1 MTNKKF
7 KKAAMA
13 LALTACVAAAPLTA
27 NAESSENAVDA
38 QVPAAVDHAGTD
50 TAADAPEA
58 EAPEKKSPPLVTI
71 SSETT
76 EAAAPVENQEGDRA
90 EGMLEDRETEDKKI
104 TTDVVYDERD
114 ITYNEDG
121 TPKTEDAS
129 GKVVQKEED
138 KTPEEP
144 GESETPKAPEEPGES
159 ETPKAPT
166 EISSDETITDIV
178 GDAGKEIGT
187 ATKKETTE
195 QETTITPTG
204 PDSEELVDSTVNED
218 GSVTNRYE
226 TSHTADKTT
235 TNTTT
240 GTVTADTKEIFVTD
254 GKGVDLKQELGKDY
268 QEKLKWDTVDGTSFN
283 GYTVGSMEE
292 DGDRQTYTLTK
303 HTEDTDLEMTGE
315 DIAKLIEA
323 DYTKTENEDGSYTL
337 TKTIKTAAGE
347 QTVYIKVTGNKASKI
362 VDTVLTVDVKKGEH
376 TETGEVKQD
385 EVKLPNATDSGLT
398 FKDKDG
404 NDIDVDLNELL
415 KNEKTE
421 TVNENG
427 DKVITVK
434 DGNKTYEIVYH
445 ETNEYTD
452 AQVKDIGAD
461 KLADLLNSN
470 PANGTF
476 TVKNGKV
483 CKVVNGEAC
492 EISYDDATKL
502 LKKVQISVTMTDAD
516 NQLSKD
522 NGTLEDAKLRAKKDA
537 LQKALAE
544 AIYACTGTTVDP
556 SSLSITDED
565 VSLPEGVDNVVANR
579 DKLKRTYIYT
589 ASDGKQYTFTYKF
602 AYDDT
607 RNNITGFG
615 DDVMKVGYFTGGIHV
630 KSEEDVEAADGKTDH
645 KRALIESGIFV
656 SGDATAETNG
666 AYTTITKDSPLYG
679 LGVDFKTAP
688 KNAVAGSIKSDDTG
702 RIIEYQ
708 TTDGKTIKL
717 SYESVE
723 VPDSNLPSYAPV
735 DGKTNIN
742 SKSFTRVTWEAW
754 DLGEIRNEEQA
765 DDQWTISSGKD
776 ESGGLTYTIV
786 DKKNNVT
793 YDDLIRVGSNRFT
806 KTVEKDG
813 VKTTYTITVEPGN
826 LGEDMT
832 LDKLAER
839 YGVDGTA
846 ITVKDGVA
854 SFTRDGKQYQV
865 GYGSQL
871 KIETV
876 LTTEGTVTTDADQA
890 ELLEKIQQMQ
900 KDLQDGEILDVGG
913 YQVTISTSKDEI
925 IEILHKVGETTDFTR
940 LTREELKAL
949 LEKEKAEADAAGKS
963 YTGDMDVSHPE
974 YSNKN
979 LYGKPDTGIFATK
992 KKEYLSYDGNY
1003 IQHLELN
1010 ATTKADLLKDADGN
1024 VSQTDCVLVDKKLE
1038 YSDDLDKLIDSQG
1051 TSVVNLQD
1059 KIGYDI
1065 PMDRYEYART
1075 SFSDG
1080 DKLNWNVRNNHP
1092 TASTYYKVTGTVAY
1106 NQYKPEDGKTKFTQ
1120 EEAEA
1125 LLKKLQEEGYADASI
1140 VAFYSTEHS
1149 HMQTDENATYR
1160 IYLNKS
1166 KLTSYGYLSYD
1177 SNTCTNA
1184 HNWNQPMYGLSN
1196 RVFNPDAYCGGYD
1209 LGLTGFRQ
1217 VDDKTFVAQGKKTI
1231 TVSRILPATTLT
1243 NNHLTITDSAQKAD
1257 TGSGVSGRYNY
1268 TTTVSGS
1275 RVNYSA
1281 LGTATHETWKEAA
1294 QQTTERTGEQ
1304 GDGTLS
1310 YTYRSTQDA
1319 SVDAESAHKEETVV
1333 RHGTADY
1340 EYTYT
1345 ASKDEVEITTDSR
1358 TETTTPE
1365 TPETPDTP
1373 VSPEDPTTPPV
1384 QDATPD
1390 APAETPVTPENP
1402 ADSPVQDATPDAAPA
1417 AAATATRLPQ
1427 TGVNWI
1433 AALAMSLSGLT
1444 LMAAGA
1450 FTSLFRK
1457 SKH

>member
-13 LALTACVAAAPLTA
+13 LALTACVAVTPLAA
-27 NAESSENAVDA
+27 NAETPENAVP
-38 QVPAAVDHAGTD
+38 V
-50 TAADAPEA
+50 ENKERSKA
-58 EAPEKKSPPLVTI
+58 ETPTQQA
-71 SSETT
+71 SESANT
-76 EAAAPVENQEGDRA
+76 APVENQEHENA
-90 EGMLEDRETEDKKI
+90 EGILEDRETEDKKI
-104 TTDVVYDERD
+104 TTDVEYTDREF
-114 ITYNEDG
+114 TYNEDG
-121 TPKTEDAS
+121 TVKSEESS
-129 GKVVQKEED
+129 GAIVQKEMD
-138 KTPEEP
+138 KSTEAASGETAGEGKDSEGSAETPEA
-144 GESETPKAPEEPGES
+144 GETTEEGKGIKAPDADISEPV
-159 ETPKAPT
+159 K
-166 EISSDETITDIV
+166 
-178 GDAGKEIGT
+178 DAEGKIIGT
-187 ATKKETTE
+187 ASKEERTE
-195 QETTITPTG
+195 QETTITPTS
-204 PDSEELVDSTVNED
+204 PDSEKLVDSTVNPD

-254 GKGVDLKQELGKDY
+254 GKEVDLKQELGEDY

-315 DIAKLIEA
+315 DLAKLLEA
-323 DYTKTENEDGSYTL
+323 DYTKTENDDGSYTL
-337 TKTIKTAAGE
+337 TKTIRTSAGE
-347 QTVYIKVTGNKASKI
+347 QTVYITVTGNKATRT
-362 VDTVLTVDVKKGEH
+362 VDTVLKVDVKKSEH
-376 TETGEVKQD
+376 SGTADVKQD
-385 EVKLPNATDSGLT
+385 DVTLPNKTDKTLT
-398 FKDKDG
+398 FTDKD
-404 NDIDVDLNELL
+404 NNTFSVDLDELL
-415 KNEKTE
+415 QKQDKTE
-421 TVNENG
+421 STNATG

-434 DGNKTYEIVYH
+434 DGSKTYEIIYH

-452 AQVKDIGAD
+452 AQVKDLSAD
-461 KLADLLNSN
+461 ELAGLLNSN
-470 PANGTF
+470 SANGEF
-476 TVKNGKV
+476 IVKDGKV

-492 EISYDDATKL
+492 EISYDDASQL

-522 NGTLEDAKLRAKKDA
+522 NGTLEDAELRAKKAA
-537 LQKALAE
+537 LQKALAD
-544 AIYACTGTTVDP
+544 AIEACTGTKVDP
-556 SSLSITDED
+556 ASLTLTDED
-565 VSLPEGVDNVVANR
+565 VSFPKENISANK
-579 DKLKRTYIYT
+579 DVLNRTYVYT
-589 ASDGKQYTFTYKF
+589 ASDGKKYTFTYNFVYNDKPSSVSG
-602 AYDDT
+602 AGYK
-607 RNNITGFG
+607 GA
-615 DDVMKVGYFTGGIHV
+615 GYFMDGIHV
-630 KSEEDVEAADGKTDH
+630 GTEEIVADADGKTDH
-645 KRALIESGIFV
+645 KSTLIESGVFV
-656 SGDATAETNG
+656 SGNATTDANG

-688 KNAVAGSIKSDDTG
+688 KNAVAGSIKYDDTG

-754 DLGEIRNEEQA
+754 DLGEIHNEEQA
-765 DDQWTISSGKD
+765 DDQWTLSSSKD
-776 ESGGLTYTIV
+776 ESGSLTYTIV

-793 YDDLIRVGSNRFT
+793 YDNLVRVGSNSYT
-806 KTVEKDG
+806 KTVTDENG
-813 VKTTYTITVEPGN
+813 VKTTYTVTVEPGS
-826 LGEDMT
+826 LSESRALT
-832 LDKLAER
+832 ELAER
-839 YGVDGTA
+839 YGVDAAA

-913 YQVTISTSKDEI
+913 YQVTFSTTKEEI

-949 LEKEKAEADAAGKS
+949 LEKEKSEADAAGKS

-1092 TASTYYKVTGTVAY
+1092 TASTYYKVSGTVAY
-1106 NQYKPEDGKTKFTQ
+1106 NQYKLEDSTSELTKEQ
-1120 EEAEA
+1120 AEA
-1125 LLKKLQEEGYADASI
+1125 LLKKLQAEGYADASI
-1140 VAFYSTEHS
+1140 VTFYTTEHE
-1149 HMQTDENATYR
+1149 HQQTSANASYR

-1166 KLTSYGYLSYD
+1166 ELVSYGYLSYD
-1177 SNTCTNA
+1177 SNTCVNA
-1184 HNWNQPMYGLSN
+1184 HNWNQEMYGLKN
-1196 RVFNPDAYCGGYD
+1196 KVFNPDAYCGGYD

-1217 VDDKTFVAQGKKTI
+1217 VEDGTFVAQGKKTI

-1373 VSPEDPTTPPV
+1373 VSPEGPTTPPV

-1390 APAETPVTPENP
+1390 DAETPVTPENP
-1402 ADSPVQDATPDAAPA
+1402 ANPSVQDATPDTVAA
-1417 AAATATRLPQ
+1417 LPK
-1427 TGVNWI
+1427 TGVNWFT
-1433 AALAMSLSGLT
+1433 ALAMALSGMALT
-1444 LMAAGA
+1444 VAGA
-1450 FTSLFRK
+1450 FTSLFAK

>member
-27 NAESSENAVDA
+27 NAESPENAVDA

-76 EAAAPVENQEGDRA
+76 EAAAPVENQEGDQA
-90 EGMLEDRETEDKKI
+90 EGMLEDRETEDKKS

-144 GESETPKAPEEPGES
+144 GESETPKAP
-159 ETPKAPT
+159 T
-166 EISSDETITDIV
+166 EISSDDTTTSIV
-178 GDAGKEIGT
+178 DDSGKEIGT

-204 PDSEELVDSTVNED
+204 PDSEKLVDSTVNPD

-226 TSHTADKTT
+226 TSHTAEKTT
-235 TNTTT
+235 TNKTT
-240 GTVTADTKEIFVTD
+240 GEATADTKETTTTE
-254 GKGVDLKQELGKDY
+254 GSEVDLVKELGDDY
-268 QEKLKWDTVDGTSFN
+268 QDALKWGTEIGKDIN
-283 GYTVGSMEE
+283 GYKVSDVAVLEN
-292 DGDRQTYTLTK
+292 DKTYTLKK
-303 HTEDTDLEMTGE
+303 HTEDDNLELTGE

-398 FKDKDG
+398 FKDKNG

-415 KNEKTE
+415 KKEKTE

-452 AQVKDIGAD
+452 AQVKDMGAD
-461 KLADLLNSN
+461 NLADLLNSN

-483 CKVVNGEAC
+483 CKVVNGEVC
-492 EISYDDATKL
+492 EISYNDATKL

-556 SSLSITDED
+556 SSLPITDED

-579 DKLKRTYIYT
+579 DKLKRTYTYT

-615 DDVMKVGYFTGGIHV
+615 DDVMKAGYFTGGIHV
-630 KSEEDVEAADGKTDH
+630 KPEEDVEAADGKTDH
-645 KRALIESGIFV
+645 KRTLIESGIFV
-656 SGDATAETNG
+656 SGDATAETSG

-688 KNAVAGSIKSDDTG
+688 HNAVTGSIKYDDAG

-708 TTDGKTIKL
+708 TTNGKTIKL

-793 YDDLIRVGSNRFT
+793 YDDLIRVGSNSYT
-806 KTVEKDG
+806 KTVTDENG
-813 VKTTYTITVEPGN
+813 VKTTYTVTVEPGS
-826 LGEDMT
+826 LSESRALT
-832 LDKLAER
+832 ELAER
-839 YGVDGTA
+839 YGVDAAA

-1092 TASTYYKVTGTVAY
+1092 TASTYYKVSGTVAY
-1106 NQYKPEDGKTKFTQ
+1106 NQYKPADGTSDLTKEQ
-1120 EEAEA
+1120 AEA
-1125 LLKKLQEEGYADASI
+1125 LLKQLQAEGYADASI
-1140 VAFYSTEHS
+1140 VTFYTTEHEHS
-1149 HMQTDENATYR
+1149 QTEKNASYR

-1166 KLTSYGYLSYD
+1166 ELISYGYLSYD
-1177 SNTCTNA
+1177 SNTCVNA
-1184 HNWNQPMYGLSN
+1184 HNWNQEMYGLSN
-1196 RVFNPDAYCGGYD
+1196 KYFNSDAYCGGYD

-1243 NNHLTITDSAQKAD
+1243 NNHLTITDSAQKAA

-1304 GDGTLS
+1304 VDGTLD
-1310 YTYRSTQDA
+1310 YTYRTEQDA
-1319 SVDAESAHKEETVV
+1319 TVDADSAHMEETVQ
-1333 RHGTADY
+1333 RHGEVTY

-1345 ASKDEVEITTDSR
+1345 SSREEVDIKTDER
-1358 TETTTPE
+1358 TETITPD
-1365 TPETPDTP
+1365 TPDTP
-1373 VSPEDPTTPPV
+1373 VTPEDPTNPPV

-1402 ADSPVQDATPDAAPA
+1402 ANPPVQDAAPDAPA
-1417 AAATATRLPQ
+1417 STVSTLPK

-1433 AALAMSLSGLT
+1433 AALAMGLSGLT

-1457 SKH
+1457 SRH

>member
-13 LALTACVAAAPLTA
+13 LALTACVAATPLAA
-27 NAESSENAVDA
+27 NAETPENAVP
-38 QVPAAVDHAGTD
+38 VENKERS
-50 TAADAPEA
+50 EA
-58 EAPEKKSPPLVTI
+58 ETPAQQA
-71 SSETT
+71 SESANT
-76 EAAAPVENQEGDRA
+76 APVENQEHKNA
-90 EGMLEDRETEDKKI
+90 EGILEDRETEDKKI
-104 TTDVVYDERD
+104 TTDVEYTDREF
-114 ITYNEDG
+114 TYNEDG
-121 TPKTEDAS
+121 TVKSEESS
-129 GKVVQKEED
+129 GPIVQKEMDKSTEAASGETAGEGKD
-138 KTPEEP
+138 SEGFAKTPEAGETTEEGKGIEAPDADISEP
-144 GESETPKAPEEPGES
+144 VK
-159 ETPKAPT
+159 
-166 EISSDETITDIV
+166 
-178 GDAGKEIGT
+178 DAEGKIIGT
-187 ATKKETTE
+187 ASKEERTE
-195 QETTITPTG
+195 QETTITPTS
-204 PDSEELVDSTVNED
+204 PDSEKLVDSTVNPD

-254 GKGVDLKQELGKDY
+254 GKEVDLKQELGKDY

-303 HTEDTDLEMTGE
+303 HTKDTDLEMTGE
-315 DIAKLIEA
+315 DLAKLLEA
-323 DYTKTENEDGSYTL
+323 DYTKTENDDGSYTL
-337 TKTIKTAAGE
+337 TKSIRTSAGE
-347 QTVYIKVTGNKASKI
+347 QTVYITVTGNKATRT
-362 VDTVLTVDVKKGEH
+362 VDTTLKVDVKKSEH
-376 TETGEVKQD
+376 SGTADVKQD
-385 EVKLPNATDSGLT
+385 DVTLPNKTDKTLT
-398 FKDKDG
+398 FTDK
-404 NDIDVDLNELL
+404 NSNTFNVDLDELL
-415 KNEKTE
+415 QKPDKTE
-421 TVNENG
+421 STNAAG

-434 DGNKTYEIVYH
+434 DGSKTYEIIYH

-452 AQVKDIGAD
+452 AQVKDLSAD
-461 KLADLLNSN
+461 ELAGLLNSN
-470 PANGTF
+470 SANGEF
-476 TVKNGKV
+476 IVKDGKV

-492 EISYDDATKL
+492 EISYDDATQL

-522 NGTLEDAKLRAKKDA
+522 NGTLEDAELRAKKAA
-537 LQKALAE
+537 LQKALAD
-544 AIYACTGTTVDP
+544 AIEACTGTKVDP
-556 SSLSITDED
+556 SSLNITDED
-565 VSLPEGVDNVVANR
+565 VSLPEGVENVFKNK
-579 DKLKRTYIYT
+579 DMLKRTYIYT
-589 ASDGKQYTFTYKF
+589 ASDGKQYTFTYNFVYNDKPSSVSG
-602 AYDDT
+602 AGYK
-607 RNNITGFG
+607 GA
-615 DDVMKVGYFTGGIHV
+615 GYFMDGIHV
-630 KSEEDVEAADGKTDH
+630 GTEEIVADADGKTDH
-645 KRALIESGIFV
+645 KSTLIESGVFV
-656 SGDATAETNG
+656 SGNATTDANG

-688 KNAVAGSIKSDDTG
+688 KNAVAGSIKYDDTG

-793 YDDLIRVGSNRFT
+793 YDDLIRVGSNSYT
-806 KTVEKDG
+806 KTVTDENG
-813 VKTTYTITVEPGN
+813 VKTTYTVTVEPGS
-826 LGEDMT
+826 LSESRALT
-832 LDKLAER
+832 ELAER
-839 YGVDGTA
+839 YGVDAAA

-949 LEKEKAEADAAGKS
+949 LEKEKSEADAAGKS

-1092 TASTYYKVTGTVAY
+1092 TASTYYKVSGTVAY
-1106 NQYKPEDGKTKFTQ
+1106 NQYKLEDSTSELTKEQ
-1120 EEAEA
+1120 AEA
-1125 LLKKLQEEGYADASI
+1125 LLKKLQAEGYADASI
-1140 VAFYSTEHS
+1140 VTFYTTEHE
-1149 HMQTDENATYR
+1149 HQQTERNASYR

-1166 KLTSYGYLSYD
+1166 ELISYGYLSYD

-1184 HNWNQPMYGLSN
+1184 HNWNQAMYGLSN
-1196 RVFNPDAYCGGYD
+1196 KYFNPDAYCGGYD

-1217 VDDKTFVAQGKKTI
+1217 VEDGTFVAQGKKTI

-1373 VSPEDPTTPPV
+1373 VSPEGPTTPPV

-1390 APAETPVTPENP
+1390 DAETPVTPGNP
-1402 ADSPVQDATPDAAPA
+1402 ANPSVQDATPDTVAA
-1417 AAATATRLPQ
+1417 LPK
-1427 TGVNWI
+1427 TGVNWFT
-1433 AALAMSLSGLT
+1433 ALAMALSGMALT
-1444 LMAAGA
+1444 VAGA
-1450 FTSLFRK
+1450 FTSLFAK

>member
-1 MTNKKF
+1 MMNKKF

-13 LALTACVAAAPLTA
+13 LALTACVAATPLAA
-27 NAESSENAVDA
+27 NAETPENAVP
-38 QVPAAVDHAGTD
+38 VENKERS
-50 TAADAPEA
+50 EA
-58 EAPEKKSPPLVTI
+58 ETPAQQA
-71 SSETT
+71 SESANT
-76 EAAAPVENQEGDRA
+76 APVENQEHENA
-90 EGMLEDRETEDKKI
+90 EGILEDRETEDKKI
-104 TTDVVYDERD
+104 TTDVEYTDREF
-114 ITYNEDG
+114 TYNEDG
-121 TPKTEDAS
+121 TVKSEESS
-129 GKVVQKEED
+129 GDIVQKEMD
-138 KTPEEP
+138 KSTEAASGETAGEGKDSEGSAETPEAGETTEEGKGIEAPDADISEP
-144 GESETPKAPEEPGES
+144 VK
-159 ETPKAPT
+159 
-166 EISSDETITDIV
+166 
-178 GDAGKEIGT
+178 DAEGKIIGT
-187 ATKKETTE
+187 ASKEERTE
-195 QETTITPTG
+195 QETTITPTS
-204 PDSEELVDSTVNED
+204 PDSEKLVDSTVNPD

-292 DGDRQTYTLTK
+292 AGDRQTYTLTK

-315 DIAKLIEA
+315 DLAKLLEA
-323 DYTKTENEDGSYTL
+323 DYTKTENDDGSYTL
-337 TKTIKTAAGE
+337 TKSIRTSAGE
-347 QTVYIKVTGNKASKI
+347 QTVYITVTGNKATRT
-362 VDTVLTVDVKKGEH
+362 VDTTLKVDVKKSEH
-376 TETGEVKQD
+376 TGSAEVKQD
-385 EVKLPNATDSGLT
+385 DVMLPNKTDKTLAFTDKNSNT
-398 FKDKDG
+398 FH
-404 NDIDVDLNELL
+404 VDLDELL
-415 KNEKTE
+415 QKPDKTE
-421 TVNENG
+421 STNAAG

-434 DGNKTYEIVYH
+434 DGSKTYEIIYH

-452 AQVKDIGAD
+452 AQVKDLSAD
-461 KLADLLNSN
+461 ELAGLLNSN
-470 PANGTF
+470 SANGEF
-476 TVKNGKV
+476 IAKDGKV

-492 EISYDDATKL
+492 EISYNDATKL

-556 SSLSITDED
+556 SSLPITDED
-565 VSLPEGVDNVVANR
+565 VSLPEGVDNVSANK
-579 DKLKRTYIYT
+579 DKLKRTYTYT

-656 SGDATAETNG
+656 SGNATTDANG

-688 KNAVAGSIKSDDTG
+688 KNAVAGSIKYDDTG

-754 DLGEIRNEEQA
+754 DLGEIRNKEQA

-793 YDDLIRVGSNRFT
+793 YDDLIRVGSNSYT
-806 KTVEKDG
+806 KTVTDENG
-813 VKTTYTITVEPGN
+813 VKTTYTVTVEPGS
-826 LGEDMT
+826 LSESRALT
-832 LDKLAER
+832 ELAER
-839 YGVDGTA
+839 YGVDAAA

-1092 TASTYYKVTGTVAY
+1092 TASTYYKVSGTVAY
-1106 NQYKPEDGKTKFTQ
+1106 NQYKPADGTSDLTKEQ
-1120 EEAEA
+1120 AEA
-1125 LLKKLQEEGYADASI
+1125 LLKQLQAEGYADASI
-1140 VAFYSTEHS
+1140 VTFYTTEHE
-1149 HMQTDENATYR
+1149 HQQTERNASYR

-1166 KLTSYGYLSYD
+1166 ELISYGYLSYD

-1184 HNWNQPMYGLSN
+1184 HNWNQAMYGLSN
-1196 RVFNPDAYCGGYD
+1196 KYFNPDAYCGGYD

-1217 VDDKTFVAQGKKTI
+1217 VEDGTFVAQGKKTI

-1358 TETTTPE
+1358 TEATTPE
-1365 TPETPDTP
+1365 TPDTPDTP

-1390 APAETPVTPENP
+1390 DAETPVNPENP
-1402 ADSPVQDATPDAAPA
+1402 SNPPVQDATPDSTVAA
-1417 AAATATRLPQ
+1417 LPK
-1427 TGVNWI
+1427 TGVNWFT
-1433 AALAMSLSGLT
+1433 ALAMALSGMA

-1450 FTSLFRK
+1450 FTSLFAK

>member
-13 LALTACVAAAPLTA
+13 LALTACVAATPLAA
-27 NAESSENAVDA
+27 NAETPENAVP
-38 QVPAAVDHAGTD
+38 VENKERS
-50 TAADAPEA
+50 EA
-58 EAPEKKSPPLVTI
+58 ETPAQQA
-71 SSETT
+71 SESANT
-76 EAAAPVENQEGDRA
+76 APVENQEHENA
-90 EGMLEDRETEDKKI
+90 EGILEDRETEDKKI
-104 TTDVVYDERD
+104 TTDVEYTDREF
-114 ITYNEDG
+114 TYNEDG
-121 TPKTEDAS
+121 TVKSEESS
-129 GKVVQKEED
+129 GDIVQKEMD
-138 KTPEEP
+138 KSTEAASGETAGEGKDSEGSAETPEAGETTEEGKGIEAPDADISEP
-144 GESETPKAPEEPGES
+144 VK
-159 ETPKAPT
+159 
-166 EISSDETITDIV
+166 
-178 GDAGKEIGT
+178 DAEGKIIGT
-187 ATKKETTE
+187 ASKEERTE
-195 QETTITPTG
+195 QETTITPTS
-204 PDSEELVDSTVNED
+204 PDSEKLVDSTVNPD

-254 GKGVDLKQELGKDY
+254 GKGVDLKQELGEDY

-292 DGDRQTYTLTK
+292 AGDRQTYTLTK

-315 DIAKLIEA
+315 DLAKLLEA
-323 DYTKTENEDGSYTL
+323 DYTKTENDDGSYTL
-337 TKTIKTAAGE
+337 TKSIRTSAGE
-347 QTVYIKVTGNKASKI
+347 QTVYITVTGNKATRT
-362 VDTVLTVDVKKGEH
+362 VDTTLKVDVKKSEH
-376 TETGEVKQD
+376 TGSAEVKQD
-385 EVKLPNATDSGLT
+385 DVMLPNKTDKTLAFTDKNSNT
-398 FKDKDG
+398 FH
-404 NDIDVDLNELL
+404 VDLDELL
-415 KNEKTE
+415 QKPDKTE
-421 TVNENG
+421 STNAAG

-434 DGNKTYEIVYH
+434 DGSKTYEIIYH

-452 AQVKDIGAD
+452 AQVKDLSAD
-461 KLADLLNSN
+461 ELAGLLNSN
-470 PANGTF
+470 SANGKF
-476 TVKNGKV
+476 IVKDGKV
-483 CKVVNGEAC
+483 CKVVNDEAC
-492 EISYDDATKL
+492 EISYNDATKL

-556 SSLSITDED
+556 SSLPITDED

-688 KNAVAGSIKSDDTG
+688 KNAVAGSIKYDDTG

-793 YDDLIRVGSNRFT
+793 YDDLIRVGSNSYT
-806 KTVEKDG
+806 KTVTDENG
-813 VKTTYTITVEPGN
+813 VKTTYTVTVEPGS
-826 LGEDMT
+826 LSESRALT
-832 LDKLAER
+832 ELAER
-839 YGVDGTA
+839 YGVDAAA

-1092 TASTYYKVTGTVAY
+1092 TASTYYKVSGTVAY
-1106 NQYKPEDGKTKFTQ
+1106 NQYKPADGTSDLTKEQ
-1120 EEAEA
+1120 AEA
-1125 LLKKLQEEGYADASI
+1125 LLKQLQAEGYADASI
-1140 VAFYSTEHS
+1140 VTFYTTEHE
-1149 HMQTDENATYR
+1149 HQQTERNASYR

-1166 KLTSYGYLSYD
+1166 ELISYGYLSYD

-1184 HNWNQPMYGLSN
+1184 HNWNQAMYGLSN
-1196 RVFNPDAYCGGYD
+1196 KYFNPDAYCGGYD

-1217 VDDKTFVAQGKKTI
+1217 VEDGTFVAQGKKTI

-1365 TPETPDTP
+1365 TPDTPDTPVSP

-1390 APAETPVTPENP
+1390 DAETPVNPENP
-1402 ADSPVQDATPDAAPA
+1402 SNPPVQDATPDSTVAA
-1417 AAATATRLPQ
+1417 LPK
-1427 TGVNWI
+1427 TGVNWFT
-1433 AALAMSLSGLT
+1433 ALAMALSGMALT
-1444 LMAAGA
+1444 VAGA
-1450 FTSLFRK
+1450 FTSLFAK

>member
-27 NAESSENAVDA
+27 NAESPENAVDA

-76 EAAAPVENQEGDRA
+76 EAAAPVENQEGDQA
-90 EGMLEDRETEDKKI
+90 EGMLEDRETEDKKS

-144 GESETPKAPEEPGES
+144 GESETPKAP
-159 ETPKAPT
+159 T
-166 EISSDETITDIV
+166 EISSDDTTTSIV
-178 GDAGKEIGT
+178 DDSGKEIGT

-204 PDSEELVDSTVNED
+204 PDSEKLVDSTVNPD

-226 TSHTADKTT
+226 TSHTAEKTT
-235 TNTTT
+235 TNKTT
-240 GTVTADTKEIFVTD
+240 GEATADTKETTTTE
-254 GKGVDLKQELGKDY
+254 GSEVDLVKELGDDY
-268 QEKLKWDTVDGTSFN
+268 QDALKWGTEIGKDIN
-283 GYTVGSMEE
+283 GYKVSDVAVLEN
-292 DGDRQTYTLTK
+292 DKTYTLKK
-303 HTEDTDLEMTGE
+303 HTEDDNLELTGE

-398 FKDKDG
+398 FKDKNG

-415 KNEKTE
+415 KKEKTE

-452 AQVKDIGAD
+452 AQVKDMGAD
-461 KLADLLNSN
+461 NLADLLNSN

-483 CKVVNGEAC
+483 CKVVNGEVC
-492 EISYDDATKL
+492 EISYNDATKL

-556 SSLSITDED
+556 SSLPITDED

-579 DKLKRTYIYT
+579 DKLKRTYTYT

-615 DDVMKVGYFTGGIHV
+615 DDVKQVGYFTGGIHV
-630 KSEEDVEAADGKTDH
+630 KPEEDVEAADGKTDH
-645 KRALIESGIFV
+645 KRTLIESGIFV
-656 SGDATAETNG
+656 SGDATAETSG

-688 KNAVAGSIKSDDTG
+688 HNAVTGSIKYDDAG

-793 YDDLIRVGSNRFT
+793 YDDLIRVGSNSYT
-806 KTVEKDG
+806 KTVTDENG

-826 LGEDMT
+826 LDEDMT
-832 LDKLAER
+832 LAKLAER
-839 YGVDGTA
+839 YDVDGTA

-854 SFTRDGKQYQV
+854 SFTKDGKQYQV

-1092 TASTYYKVTGTVAY
+1092 TASTYYKVSGTVAY
-1106 NQYKPEDGKTKFTQ
+1106 NQYKPADGTSDLTKEQ
-1120 EEAEA
+1120 AEA
-1125 LLKKLQEEGYADASI
+1125 LLKQLQAEGYADASI
-1140 VAFYSTEHS
+1140 VTFYTTEHEHS
-1149 HMQTDENATYR
+1149 QTEKNASYR

-1166 KLTSYGYLSYD
+1166 ELISYGYLSYD
-1177 SNTCTNA
+1177 SNTCVNA
-1184 HNWNQPMYGLSN
+1184 HNWNQEMYGLSN
-1196 RVFNPDAYCGGYD
+1196 KYFNSDAYCGGYD

-1257 TGSGVSGRYNY
+1257 TSSGVSGRYNY

-1365 TPETPDTP
+1365 TPDTPDTP
-1373 VSPEDPTTPPV
+1373 VSPVSPVSPEGPTTPPV

-1390 APAETPVTPENP
+1390 EAETPVNPENP
-1402 ADSPVQDATPDAAPA
+1402 ANPSVQDATPDSTVAA
-1417 AAATATRLPQ
+1417 LPK

-1433 AALAMSLSGLT
+1433 AALAMGLSGLT

-1457 SKH
+1457 SRH

>member
-13 LALTACVAAAPLTA
+13 LALTACVAATPLAA
-27 NAESSENAVDA
+27 NAETPENAVP
-38 QVPAAVDHAGTD
+38 VENKERS
-50 TAADAPEA
+50 EA
-58 EAPEKKSPPLVTI
+58 ETPAQQA
-71 SSETT
+71 SESANT
-76 EAAAPVENQEGDRA
+76 APVENQEHENA
-90 EGMLEDRETEDKKI
+90 EGILEDRETEDKKI
-104 TTDVVYDERD
+104 TTDVEYTDREF
-114 ITYNEDG
+114 TYNEDG
-121 TPKTEDAS
+121 TVKSEESS
-129 GKVVQKEED
+129 GDIVQKEMD
-138 KTPEEP
+138 KSTEAASGETAGEGKDSEGSAETPEAGETTEEGKGIEAPDADISEP
-144 GESETPKAPEEPGES
+144 VK
-159 ETPKAPT
+159 
-166 EISSDETITDIV
+166 
-178 GDAGKEIGT
+178 DAEGKIIGT
-187 ATKKETTE
+187 ASKEERTE
-195 QETTITPTG
+195 QETTITPTS
-204 PDSEELVDSTVNED
+204 PDSEKLVDSTVNPD

-292 DGDRQTYTLTK
+292 AGDRQTYTLTK

-315 DIAKLIEA
+315 DLAKLLEA
-323 DYTKTENEDGSYTL
+323 DYTKTENDDGSYTL
-337 TKTIKTAAGE
+337 TKSIRTSAGE
-347 QTVYIKVTGNKASKI
+347 QTVYITVTGNKATRT
-362 VDTVLTVDVKKGEH
+362 VDTTLKVDVKKSEH
-376 TETGEVKQD
+376 TGSAEVKQD
-385 EVKLPNATDSGLT
+385 DVMLPNKTDKTLAFTDKNSNT
-398 FKDKDG
+398 FH
-404 NDIDVDLNELL
+404 VDLDELL
-415 KNEKTE
+415 QKPDKTE
-421 TVNENG
+421 STNAAG

-434 DGNKTYEIVYH
+434 DGSKTYEIIYH

-452 AQVKDIGAD
+452 AQVKDLSAD
-461 KLADLLNSN
+461 ELAGLLNSN
-470 PANGTF
+470 SANGEF
-476 TVKNGKV
+476 IAKDGKV
-483 CKVVNGEAC
+483 CKVVNGETC
-492 EISYDDATKL
+492 EISYNDATKL

-556 SSLSITDED
+556 SSLPITDED
-565 VSLPEGVDNVVANR
+565 VSLPEGVDNVSANK
-579 DKLKRTYIYT
+579 DKLKRTYTYT

-656 SGDATAETNG
+656 SGDATTDANG

-688 KNAVAGSIKSDDTG
+688 KNAVAGSIKYDDTG

-708 TTDGKTIKL
+708 TTNGKTIKL

-754 DLGEIRNEEQA
+754 DLGEIHNEEQA
-765 DDQWTISSGKD
+765 DDQWTLSSDKD
-776 ESGGLTYTIV
+776 ESGSLTYTIV

-793 YDDLIRVGSNRFT
+793 YDDLVRVGSNSYT
-806 KTVEKDG
+806 KTVTDENG

-826 LGEDMT
+826 LGEDMA
-832 LDKLAER
+832 LAKLAER
-839 YGVDGTA
+839 YGVDRTA

-854 SFTRDGKQYQV
+854 SFTKDGKQYQV

-1092 TASTYYKVTGTVAY
+1092 TASTYYKVSGTVAY
-1106 NQYKPEDGKTKFTQ
+1106 NQYKPADGTSDLTKEQ
-1120 EEAEA
+1120 AEA
-1125 LLKKLQEEGYADASI
+1125 LLKQLQAEGYADASI
-1140 VAFYSTEHS
+1140 VTFYTTEHE
-1149 HMQTDENATYR
+1149 HQQTERNASYR

-1166 KLTSYGYLSYD
+1166 ELISYGYLSYD

-1184 HNWNQPMYGLSN
+1184 HNWNQAMYGLSN
-1196 RVFNPDAYCGGYD
+1196 KYFNPDAYCGGYD

-1217 VDDKTFVAQGKKTI
+1217 VEDGTFVAQGKKTI

-1319 SVDAESAHKEETVV
+1319 SVDAESAHKEETIV

-1365 TPETPDTP
+1365 TPDTPDTPDTP

-1390 APAETPVTPENP
+1390 DAETPVNPENP
-1402 ADSPVQDATPDAAPA
+1402 ANPPVQDATPDSTVAA
-1417 AAATATRLPQ
+1417 LPK
-1427 TGVNWI
+1427 TGVNWFT
-1433 AALAMSLSGLT
+1433 ALAMALSGMALT
-1444 LMAAGA
+1444 VAGA
-1450 FTSLFRK
+1450 FTSLFAK

>member
-13 LALTACVAAAPLTA
+13 LALTACVAVTPLAA
-27 NAESSENAVDA
+27 NAETPENAVP
-38 QVPAAVDHAGTD
+38 VENKERS
-50 TAADAPEA
+50 EA
-58 EAPEKKSPPLVTI
+58 ETPTQQA
-71 SSETT
+71 SESANT
-76 EAAAPVENQEGDRA
+76 APVENQEHENA
-90 EGMLEDRETEDKKI
+90 EGILEDRETEDKKI
-104 TTDVVYDERD
+104 TTDVEYTDREF
-114 ITYNEDG
+114 TYNEDG
-121 TPKTEDAS
+121 TVKSEESS
-129 GKVVQKEED
+129 GHIVQKEMD
-138 KTPEEP
+138 KSTEAASGETAGEGKDSEGSAETPEAGETTEEGKGIEAPDADISEP
-144 GESETPKAPEEPGES
+144 VK
-159 ETPKAPT
+159 
-166 EISSDETITDIV
+166 
-178 GDAGKEIGT
+178 DAEGKIIGT
-187 ATKKETTE
+187 ASKEERTE
-195 QETTITPTG
+195 QETTITPTS
-204 PDSEELVDSTVNED
+204 PDSEKLVDSTVNPD

-254 GKGVDLKQELGKDY
+254 GKEVDLKQELGKDY

-315 DIAKLIEA
+315 DLAKLLEA
-323 DYTKTENEDGSYTL
+323 DYTKTENDDGSYTL
-337 TKTIKTAAGE
+337 TKTIRTSAGE
-347 QTVYIKVTGNKASKI
+347 QTVYITVTGNKATRT
-362 VDTVLTVDVKKGEH
+362 VDTVLNVDVKKGEH
-376 TETGEVKQD
+376 SGTADVKQD
-385 EVKLPNATDSGLT
+385 DVTLPNKTDKTLT
-398 FKDKDG
+398 FTDK
-404 NDIDVDLNELL
+404 NSNIFNVDLDELL
-415 KNEKTE
+415 QKPDKTE
-421 TVNENG
+421 STNAAG

-434 DGNKTYEIVYH
+434 DGSKTYEIIYH

-452 AQVKDIGAD
+452 AQVKDLSAD
-461 KLADLLNSN
+461 ELAGLLNSN
-470 PANGTF
+470 SANGKF
-476 TVKNGKV
+476 IVKDGKV
-483 CKVVNGEAC
+483 CKVVNDEAC
-492 EISYDDATKL
+492 EISYNDATKL

-556 SSLSITDED
+556 SSLPITDED
-565 VSLPEGVDNVVANR
+565 VSLPEGVDNVSANAA
-579 DKLKRTYIYT
+579 KLKRTYTYT
-589 ASDGKQYTFTYKF
+589 ASDGKQYTFTYRF

-607 RNNITGFG
+607 RNHITGFG
-615 DDVMKVGYFTGGIHV
+615 DDVKKVGYFTGGIHV
-630 KSEEDVEAADGKTDH
+630 KPEEDVEAADGKTDH
-645 KRALIESGIFV
+645 KRTLIESGIFV
-656 SGDATAETNG
+656 SGNATTDANG

-688 KNAVAGSIKSDDTG
+688 KNAVAGSIKYDDTG

-793 YDDLIRVGSNRFT
+793 YDDLIRVGSNSYT
-806 KTVEKDG
+806 KTVTDENG
-813 VKTTYTITVEPGN
+813 VKTTYTVTVEPGS
-826 LGEDMT
+826 LSESRALT
-832 LDKLAER
+832 ELAER
-839 YGVDGTA
+839 YGVDAAA

-854 SFTRDGKQYQV
+854 SFTKDGKQYQV
-865 GYGSQL
+865 SYGSQL

-979 LYGKPDTGIFATK
+979 LYGKPNNSLYDSFRKT
-992 KKEYLSYDGNY
+992 YLSYDGNY

-1024 VSQTDCVLVDKKLE
+1024 VHQTDCVLTDKKLE
-1038 YSDDLDKLIDSQG
+1038 YSDDLNKLIDSQG

-1092 TASTYYKVTGTVAY
+1092 TASTYYKVSGTVAY
-1106 NQYKPEDGKTKFTQ
+1106 NQYKPADGTSDLTKEQ
-1120 EEAEA
+1120 AEA
-1125 LLKKLQEEGYADASI
+1125 LLKQLQAEGYADASI
-1140 VAFYSTEHS
+1140 VTFYTTEHE
-1149 HMQTDENATYR
+1149 HQQTERNASYR

-1166 KLTSYGYLSYD
+1166 ELISYGYLSYD

-1184 HNWNQPMYGLSN
+1184 HNWNQAMYGLSN
-1196 RVFNPDAYCGGYD
+1196 KYFNPDAYCGGYD

-1217 VDDKTFVAQGKKTI
+1217 VEDGTFVAQGKKTI

-1373 VSPEDPTTPPV
+1373 ASPEGPTTPPV

-1390 APAETPVTPENP
+1390 DAETPVTPENP
-1402 ADSPVQDATPDAAPA
+1402 ANPSVQDATPDSTVAA
-1417 AAATATRLPQ
+1417 LPK
-1427 TGVNWI
+1427 TGVNWFT
-1433 AALAMSLSGLT
+1433 ALAMALSGMALT
-1444 LMAAGA
+1444 VAGA
-1450 FTSLFRK
+1450 FTSLFAK

>member
-13 LALTACVAAAPLTA
+13 LALTACVAATPLAA
-27 NAESSENAVDA
+27 NAETPENAVP
-38 QVPAAVDHAGTD
+38 VENKERS
-50 TAADAPEA
+50 EA
-58 EAPEKKSPPLVTI
+58 ETPAQQA
-71 SSETT
+71 SESANT
-76 EAAAPVENQEGDRA
+76 APVENQEHENA
-90 EGMLEDRETEDKKI
+90 EGILEDRETEDKKI
-104 TTDVVYDERD
+104 TTDVEYTDREF
-114 ITYNEDG
+114 TYNEDG
-121 TPKTEDAS
+121 TVKSEESS
-129 GKVVQKEED
+129 GAIVQKEMD
-138 KTPEEP
+138 KSTEAASGETAGEGKDSEGSAETPEA
-144 GESETPKAPEEPGES
+144 GETTEEGKGIKAPDADISEPV
-159 ETPKAPT
+159 K
-166 EISSDETITDIV
+166 
-178 GDAGKEIGT
+178 DAEGKIIGT
-187 ATKKETTE
+187 ASKEERTE
-195 QETTITPTG
+195 QETTITPTS
-204 PDSEELVDSTVNED
+204 PDSEKLVDSTVNPD

-254 GKGVDLKQELGKDY
+254 GKEVDLKQELGKDY

-315 DIAKLIEA
+315 DLAKLLEA
-323 DYTKTENEDGSYTL
+323 DYTKTENDDGSYTL
-337 TKTIKTAAGE
+337 TKTIRTSAGE
-347 QTVYIKVTGNKASKI
+347 QTVYITVTGNKATRT
-362 VDTVLTVDVKKGEH
+362 VDTVLNVDVKKGEH
-376 TETGEVKQD
+376 SGTADVKQD
-385 EVKLPNATDSGLT
+385 DVTLPNKTDKTLT
-398 FKDKDG
+398 FTDK
-404 NDIDVDLNELL
+404 NSNTFNVDLDELL
-415 KNEKTE
+415 QKPDKTE
-421 TVNENG
+421 STNAAG

-434 DGNKTYEIVYH
+434 DGSKTYEIIYH

-452 AQVKDIGAD
+452 AQVKDLSAD
-461 KLADLLNSN
+461 ELAGLLNSN
-470 PANGTF
+470 SANGEF
-476 TVKNGKV
+476 IVKDGKV

-492 EISYDDATKL
+492 EISYDDASQL

-522 NGTLEDAKLRAKKDA
+522 NGTLEDAELRAKKAA
-537 LQKALAE
+537 LQKALAD
-544 AIYACTGTTVDP
+544 AIEACTGTKVDP
-556 SSLSITDED
+556 ASLTLTDED
-565 VSLPEGVDNVVANR
+565 VSFPKENISANK
-579 DKLKRTYIYT
+579 DVLNRTYVYT
-589 ASDGKQYTFTYKF
+589 ASDGKKYTFTYNFVYNDKPSSVSG
-602 AYDDT
+602 AGYK
-607 RNNITGFG
+607 GA
-615 DDVMKVGYFTGGIHV
+615 GYFMDGIHV
-630 KSEEDVEAADGKTDH
+630 GTEEIVADADGKTDH
-645 KRALIESGIFV
+645 KSTLIESGVFV
-656 SGDATAETNG
+656 SGNATTDANG

-688 KNAVAGSIKSDDTG
+688 KNAVAGSIKYDDTG

-742 SKSFTRVTWEAW
+742 SQSFTRVTWEAW

-776 ESGGLTYTIV
+776 ESGSLTYTIV

-793 YDDLIRVGSNRFT
+793 YDDLIRVGSNSYT
-806 KTVEKDG
+806 KTVTDENG
-813 VKTTYTITVEPGN
+813 VKTTYTVTVEPGS
-826 LGEDMT
+826 LSESRALT
-832 LDKLAER
+832 ELAER
-839 YGVDGTA
+839 YGVEAAA

-900 KDLQDGEILDVGG
+900 KDLRDGEMLDVGG
-913 YQVTISTSKDEI
+913 YQVTLSTTKDEI

-1092 TASTYYKVTGTVAY
+1092 TASTYYKVSGTVAY
-1106 NQYKPEDGKTKFTQ
+1106 NQYKPADGTSDLTKEQ
-1120 EEAEA
+1120 AEA
-1125 LLKKLQEEGYADASI
+1125 LLKQLQAEGYADASI
-1140 VAFYSTEHS
+1140 VTFYTTEHE
-1149 HMQTDENATYR
+1149 HQQTSANASYR

-1166 KLTSYGYLSYD
+1166 ELVSYGYLSYD
-1177 SNTCTNA
+1177 SNTCVNA
-1184 HNWNQPMYGLSN
+1184 HNWNQEMYGLKN
-1196 RVFNPDAYCGGYD
+1196 QYFNPDAYCGGYD

-1217 VDDKTFVAQGKKTI
+1217 VEDGTFVAQGKKTI

-1365 TPETPDTP
+1365 TPDTPDTP
-1373 VSPEDPTTPPV
+1373 ASPEGPTTPPV

-1390 APAETPVTPENP
+1390 DAETPVTPENP
-1402 ADSPVQDATPDAAPA
+1402 ANPSVQDATPDTVAA
-1417 AAATATRLPQ
+1417 LPK
-1427 TGVNWI
+1427 TGVNWT
-1433 AALAMSLSGLT
+1433 AALAMALSGMALT
-1444 LMAAGA
+1444 VAGA
-1450 FTSLFRK
+1450 FTSLFAK

>member
-13 LALTACVAAAPLTA
+13 LALTACVAATPLAA
-27 NAESSENAVDA
+27 NAETPENAVP
-38 QVPAAVDHAGTD
+38 VENKERS
-50 TAADAPEA
+50 EA
-58 EAPEKKSPPLVTI
+58 ETPAQQASKSANT
-71 SSETT
+71 
-76 EAAAPVENQEGDRA
+76 APVENQEHKNA
-90 EGMLEDRETEDKKI
+90 EGILEDRETEDKKI
-104 TTDVVYDERD
+104 TTDVEYTDREF
-114 ITYNEDG
+114 TYNEDG
-121 TPKTEDAS
+121 TVKSEESS
-129 GKVVQKEED
+129 GPIVQKEMDKSTEAASGETAGEGKD
-138 KTPEEP
+138 SEGSAKTPEAGETTEEGKGIDAPDADISEP
-144 GESETPKAPEEPGES
+144 VK
-159 ETPKAPT
+159 
-166 EISSDETITDIV
+166 
-178 GDAGKEIGT
+178 DAEGKIIGT
-187 ATKKETTE
+187 ASKEERTE
-195 QETTITPTG
+195 QETTITPTS
-204 PDSEELVDSTVNED
+204 PDSEKLVDSTVNPD

-240 GTVTADTKEIFVTD
+240 GTVTADTKEIFLTD
-254 GKGVDLKQELGKDY
+254 GKEVDLKQELGKDY

-283 GYTVGSMEE
+283 GYTVGSMKE

-303 HTEDTDLEMTGE
+303 HTEDTDLKMTGE
-315 DIAKLIEA
+315 DLAKLLEA
-323 DYTKTENEDGSYTL
+323 DYTKTENDDGSYTL
-337 TKTIKTAAGE
+337 TKSIRTSAGE
-347 QTVYIKVTGNKASKI
+347 QTVYITVTGNKATRT
-362 VDTVLTVDVKKGEH
+362 VDTTLKVDVKKSEH
-376 TETGEVKQD
+376 PGSAEVKQD
-385 EVKLPNATDSGLT
+385 DVMLPNKTDKTLT
-398 FKDKDG
+398 FTDK
-404 NDIDVDLNELL
+404 NSNTFHVDLDELL
-415 KNEKTE
+415 QKPDKTE
-421 TVNENG
+421 STNAAG

-434 DGNKTYEIVYH
+434 DGSKTYEIIYH

-452 AQVKDIGAD
+452 AQVKDLSANE
-461 KLADLLNSN
+461 LAGLLNSN
-470 PANGTF
+470 SANGKF
-476 TVKNGKV
+476 IVKDGKV
-483 CKVVNGEAC
+483 CKVVNDEAC
-492 EISYDDATKL
+492 EISYNDATQL

-556 SSLSITDED
+556 SSLPITDED
-565 VSLPEGVDNVVANR
+565 VSLPEGVENVFKNAA
-579 DKLKRTYIYT
+579 KLKRTYIYT
-589 ASDGKQYTFTYKF
+589 ASDGKQYTFTYNF

-615 DDVMKVGYFTGGIHV
+615 DDVKKVGYFTGGIHV
-630 KSEEDVEAADGKTDH
+630 KPEEDVEAADGKTDH
-645 KRALIESGIFV
+645 KRTLIESGIFV
-656 SGDATAETNG
+656 SGKATAETSG

-688 KNAVAGSIKSDDTG
+688 RNAVTGSIKYDDAG

-717 SYESVE
+717 SYEAIE
-723 VPDSNLPSYAPV
+723 LADSDLPSYAPV
-735 DGKTNIN
+735 DGKTNITT
-742 SKSFTRVTWEAW
+742 KSFTRVTWEAW
-754 DLGEIRNEEQA
+754 DLGEIHNEEQA
-765 DDQWTISSGKD
+765 DDQWTLSSGKD
-776 ESGGLTYTIV
+776 ESGSLTYTIV

-793 YDDLIRVGSNRFT
+793 YDDLVRVGSNSYT
-806 KTVEKDG
+806 KTVTDENG

-832 LDKLAER
+832 LAKLAES
-839 YGVDGTA
+839 YGVNGTA

-854 SFTRDGKQYQV
+854 SFTKDGKQYQV
-865 GYGSQL
+865 SYGSQL

-900 KDLQDGEILDVGG
+900 KDLQDGEMLDVGG
-913 YQVTISTSKDEI
+913 YQVTLSTTKEEI

-1092 TASTYYKVTGTVAY
+1092 TASTYYKVSGTVAY
-1106 NQYKPEDGKTKFTQ
+1106 NQYKPADGTSDLTKEQ
-1120 EEAEA
+1120 AEA
-1125 LLKKLQEEGYADASI
+1125 LLEQLRAEGYTDASI
-1140 VAFYSTEHS
+1140 VTFYTTEREHL
-1149 HMQTDENATYR
+1149 QTSKNASYR

-1166 KLTSYGYLSYD
+1166 ELVSYGYLSYD
-1177 SNTCTNA
+1177 SNTCVNA
-1184 HNWNQPMYGLSN
+1184 HNWNQEMYGLSN
-1196 RVFNPDAYCGGYD
+1196 KYFNSAAYCGGYD

-1243 NNHLTITDSAQKAD
+1243 NNHLTITDSAQKSD
-1257 TGSGVSGRYNY
+1257 TGHAVSGRYSY
-1268 TTTVSGS
+1268 TSTISGS
-1275 RVNYSA
+1275 GVNYNTI
-1281 LGTATHETWKEAA
+1281 GTAAHETWKEAA
-1294 QQTTERTGEQ
+1294 QQTTKRTGEQ
-1304 GDGTLS
+1304 VDGTLS

-1365 TPETPDTP
+1365 TPDTPDTP
-1373 VSPEDPTTPPV
+1373 VSPEGPTTPPV
-1384 QDATPD
+1384 QDVTPD
-1390 APAETPVTPENP
+1390 EAETPVNPENP
-1402 ADSPVQDATPDAAPA
+1402 ANPSVQDATPDSTVAA
-1417 AAATATRLPQ
+1417 LPK
-1427 TGVNWI
+1427 TGVNWFT
-1433 AALAMSLSGLT
+1433 ALAMALSGMALT
-1444 LMAAGA
+1444 VAGA
-1450 FTSLFRK
+1450 FTSLFAK

>member
-13 LALTACVAAAPLTA
+13 LALTACVAVTPLAA
-27 NAESSENAVDA
+27 NAETPENAVP
-38 QVPAAVDHAGTD
+38 VENKERS
-50 TAADAPEA
+50 EA
-58 EAPEKKSPPLVTI
+58 ETPAQQA
-71 SSETT
+71 SESANT
-76 EAAAPVENQEGDRA
+76 APVENQEHKNA
-90 EGMLEDRETEDKKI
+90 EGILEDRETEDKKI
-104 TTDVVYDERD
+104 TTDVEYTDREF
-114 ITYNEDG
+114 TYNEDG
-121 TPKTEDAS
+121 TVKSEESS
-129 GKVVQKEED
+129 GDIVQKEMD
-138 KTPEEP
+138 KSTEAASGETAGEGKDSEGSAETPEAGETTEEGKGIEAPDADISEP
-144 GESETPKAPEEPGES
+144 VK
-159 ETPKAPT
+159 
-166 EISSDETITDIV
+166 
-178 GDAGKEIGT
+178 DAEGKIIGT
-187 ATKKETTE
+187 ASKEERTE
-195 QETTITPTG
+195 QETTITPTS
-204 PDSEELVDSTVNED
+204 PDSEKLVDSTVNPD

-240 GTVTADTKEIFVTD
+240 GTVTADTNETFVTD
-254 GKGVDLKQELGKDY
+254 GKEVDLKQELGEDY

-283 GYTVGSMEE
+283 DYTVGSMEE

-315 DIAKLIEA
+315 DLAKLLEA
-323 DYTKTENEDGSYTL
+323 DYTKTENDDGSYTL
-337 TKTIKTAAGE
+337 TKSIRTSAGE
-347 QTVYIKVTGNKASKI
+347 QTVYITVTGNKATRT
-362 VDTVLTVDVKKGEH
+362 VDTTLKVDVKKSEH
-376 TETGEVKQD
+376 TGSAEVKQD
-385 EVKLPNATDSGLT
+385 DVMLPNKTDKTLAFTDKNSNT
-398 FKDKDG
+398 FH
-404 NDIDVDLNELL
+404 VDLDELL
-415 KNEKTE
+415 QKPDKTE
-421 TVNENG
+421 STNAAG

-434 DGNKTYEIVYH
+434 DGSKTYEIIYH

-452 AQVKDIGAD
+452 AQVKDLSAD
-461 KLADLLNSN
+461 ELAGLLNSN
-470 PANGTF
+470 SANGKF
-476 TVKNGKV
+476 IVKDGKV

-556 SSLSITDED
+556 SSLPITDED
-565 VSLPEGVDNVVANR
+565 VSLPEGVENVSANK
-579 DKLKRTYIYT
+579 DKLKRTYTYT
-589 ASDGKQYTFTYKF
+589 ASDGKQYTFTYRF

-607 RNNITGFG
+607 RNHITGFG
-615 DDVMKVGYFTGGIHV
+615 DDVKKVGYFTGGIHV
-630 KSEEDVEAADGKTDH
+630 KPEEDVEAADGKTDH
-645 KRALIESGIFV
+645 KRTLIESGIFV
-656 SGDATAETNG
+656 SGDATAETSG

-688 KNAVAGSIKSDDTG
+688 HNAVTGSIKYDDAG

-708 TTDGKTIKL
+708 TTNGKTIKL
-717 SYESVE
+717 SYETVE
-723 VPDSNLPSYAPV
+723 LDDSKLPSYAPV
-735 DGKTNIN
+735 DGKTNITT
-742 SKSFTRVTWEAW
+742 KSFTRVTWEAW
-754 DLGEIRNEEQA
+754 DLGEIHNEEQA
-765 DDQWTISSGKD
+765 DDQWTLSSGKD
-776 ESGGLTYTIV
+776 ESGSLTYTIV

-793 YDDLIRVGSNRFT
+793 YDDLVRVGSNSYT
-806 KTVEKDG
+806 KTVTDENG
-813 VKTTYTITVEPGN
+813 VKTTYTITVEPGS
-826 LGEDMT
+826 LGEDMA
-832 LDKLAER
+832 LAKLAER
-839 YGVDGTA
+839 YGVDRTA

-854 SFTRDGKQYQV
+854 SFTKDGNQYQV
-865 GYGSQL
+865 SYGSQL

-890 ELLEKIQQMQ
+890 ELLEKIQQLQ

-1092 TASTYYKVTGTVAY
+1092 TASTYYKVSGTVAY
-1106 NQYKPEDGKTKFTQ
+1106 NQYKPADGTSDLTKEQ
-1120 EEAEA
+1120 AEA
-1125 LLKKLQEEGYADASI
+1125 LLKQLQAEGYADASI
-1140 VAFYSTEHS
+1140 VTFYTTEHE
-1149 HMQTDENATYR
+1149 HQQTERNASYR

-1166 KLTSYGYLSYD
+1166 ELISYGYLSYD

-1184 HNWNQPMYGLSN
+1184 HNWNQAMYGLSN
-1196 RVFNPDAYCGGYD
+1196 KYFNSDAYCGGYD

-1243 NNHLTITDSAQKAD
+1243 NNHLTITDSAQKSD
-1257 TGSGVSGRYNY
+1257 TGHAVSGRYSY
-1268 TTTVSGS
+1268 TSTISGS
-1275 RVNYSA
+1275 GVNYNTI
-1281 LGTATHETWKEAA
+1281 GTAAHETWKEAA

-1365 TPETPDTP
+1365 TPDTPDTP
-1373 VSPEDPTTPPV
+1373 VSPEGPTTPPV
-1384 QDATPD
+1384 QDVTPD
-1390 APAETPVTPENP
+1390 EAETPVNPENP
-1402 ADSPVQDATPDAAPA
+1402 ANPSVQDATPDSTVAA
-1417 AAATATRLPQ
+1417 LPK
-1427 TGVNWI
+1427 TGVNWFT
-1433 AALAMSLSGLT
+1433 ALAMALSGMALT
-1444 LMAAGA
+1444 VAGA
-1450 FTSLFRK
+1450 FTSLFAK

>member
-13 LALTACVAAAPLTA
+13 LALTACVAATPLAA
-27 NAESSENAVDA
+27 NAETPENAVP
-38 QVPAAVDHAGTD
+38 VENKERS
-50 TAADAPEA
+50 EA
-58 EAPEKKSPPLVTI
+58 ETPAQQA
-71 SSETT
+71 SESANT
-76 EAAAPVENQEGDRA
+76 APVENQEHENA
-90 EGMLEDRETEDKKI
+90 EGILEDRETEDKKI
-104 TTDVVYDERD
+104 TTDVEYTDREF
-114 ITYNEDG
+114 TYNEDG
-121 TPKTEDAS
+121 TVKSEESS
-129 GKVVQKEED
+129 GAIVQKEMDKSTEAASGETAGEGKD
-138 KTPEEP
+138 SEGFAKTPEAGETTEEGKGIEAPDADISEP
-144 GESETPKAPEEPGES
+144 VK
-159 ETPKAPT
+159 
-166 EISSDETITDIV
+166 
-178 GDAGKEIGT
+178 DAEGKIIGT
-187 ATKKETTE
+187 ASKEERTE
-195 QETTITPTG
+195 QETTITPTS
-204 PDSEELVDSTVNED
+204 PDSEKLVDSTVNPD

-254 GKGVDLKQELGKDY
+254 GKEVDLKQELGKDY

-315 DIAKLIEA
+315 DLAKLLEA
-323 DYTKTENEDGSYTL
+323 DYTKTENDDGSYTL
-337 TKTIKTAAGE
+337 TKTIRTSAGE
-347 QTVYIKVTGNKASKI
+347 QTVYITVTGNKATRT
-362 VDTVLTVDVKKGEH
+362 VDTVLNVDVKKGEH
-376 TETGEVKQD
+376 SGTADVKQD
-385 EVKLPNATDSGLT
+385 DVTLPNKTDKTLT
-398 FKDKDG
+398 FTDK
-404 NDIDVDLNELL
+404 NSNTFNVDLDELL
-415 KNEKTE
+415 QKPDKTE
-421 TVNENG
+421 STNAAG

-434 DGNKTYEIVYH
+434 DGSKTYEIIYH

-452 AQVKDIGAD
+452 AQVKDLSAD
-461 KLADLLNSN
+461 ELAGLLNSN
-470 PANGTF
+470 SANGEF
-476 TVKNGKV
+476 IVKDGKV

-492 EISYDDATKL
+492 EISYDDASQL

-522 NGTLEDAKLRAKKDA
+522 NGTLEDAELRAKKAA

-544 AIYACTGTTVDP
+544 AIEACTGTKVDP
-556 SSLSITDED
+556 ASLTLTDED
-565 VSLPEGVDNVVANR
+565 VSLPEGVDNVFANA

-607 RNNITGFG
+607 RNHITGFG

-630 KSEEDVEAADGKTDH
+630 KPEEDVEAADGKTDH
-645 KRALIESGIFV
+645 KSTLIESGVFV
-656 SGDATAETNG
+656 SGNATTDANG

-688 KNAVAGSIKSDDTG
+688 KNAVAGSIKYDDTG

-708 TTDGKTIKL
+708 TIDGKTIKL
-717 SYESVE
+717 SYESVK

-742 SKSFTRVTWEAW
+742 SQSFTRVTWEAW

-793 YDDLIRVGSNRFT
+793 YDDLIRVGSNSYT
-806 KTVEKDG
+806 KTVTDENG

-826 LGEDMT
+826 LDEDMT
-832 LDKLAER
+832 LAKLAER
-839 YGVDGTA
+839 YGVDAAA

-979 LYGKPDTGIFATK
+979 LYGKPDTGIIATK
-992 KKEYLSYDGNY
+992 KKEHLSYDGNY

-1092 TASTYYKVTGTVAY
+1092 TASTYYKVSGTVAY
-1106 NQYKPEDGKTKFTQ
+1106 NQYKLEDSTSELTKEQ
-1120 EEAEA
+1120 AEA
-1125 LLKKLQEEGYADASI
+1125 LLKKLQAEGYADASI
-1140 VAFYSTEHS
+1140 VTFYTTEHE
-1149 HMQTDENATYR
+1149 HQQTEKNASYR

-1166 KLTSYGYLSYD
+1166 ELISYGYLSYD

-1184 HNWNQPMYGLSN
+1184 HNWNQAMYGLSN
-1196 RVFNPDAYCGGYD
+1196 QYFNRDAYCGGYD

-1243 NNHLTITDSAQKAD
+1243 NNHLTITDSAQKSD
-1257 TGSGVSGRYNY
+1257 TGHAVSGRYSY
-1268 TTTVSGS
+1268 TSTISGS
-1275 RVNYSA
+1275 GVNYSA

-1373 VSPEDPTTPPV
+1373 VSPEGPTTPPV

-1390 APAETPVTPENP
+1390 DAETPVTPGNP
-1402 ADSPVQDATPDAAPA
+1402 ANPSVQDATPDTVAA
-1417 AAATATRLPQ
+1417 LPK
-1427 TGVNWI
+1427 TGVNWFT
-1433 AALAMSLSGLT
+1433 ALAMALSGMALT
-1444 LMAAGA
+1444 VAGA
-1450 FTSLFRK
+1450 FTSLFAK

>member
-13 LALTACVAAAPLTA
+13 LALTACVAVTPLAA
-27 NAESSENAVDA
+27 NAETPENAVP
-38 QVPAAVDHAGTD
+38 VENKERS
-50 TAADAPEA
+50 EA
-58 EAPEKKSPPLVTI
+58 ETPTQQA
-71 SSETT
+71 SESANT
-76 EAAAPVENQEGDRA
+76 APVENQEHENA
-90 EGMLEDRETEDKKI
+90 EGILEDRETEDKKI
-104 TTDVVYDERD
+104 TTDVEYTDREF
-114 ITYNEDG
+114 TYNEDG
-121 TPKTEDAS
+121 TVKSEESS
-129 GKVVQKEED
+129 GDIVQKEMD
-138 KTPEEP
+138 KSTEAASGETAGEGKDSEGSAETPEA
-144 GESETPKAPEEPGES
+144 GETTEEGKGIKAPDADISEPV
-159 ETPKAPT
+159 K
-166 EISSDETITDIV
+166 
-178 GDAGKEIGT
+178 DAEGKIIGT
-187 ATKKETTE
+187 ASKEERTE
-195 QETTITPTG
+195 QETTITPTS
-204 PDSEELVDSTVNED
+204 PDSEKLVDSTVNPD

-254 GKGVDLKQELGKDY
+254 GKEVDLKQELGEDY

-303 HTEDTDLEMTGE
+303 HTKDTDLEMTGE
-315 DIAKLIEA
+315 DLAKLLEA
-323 DYTKTENEDGSYTL
+323 DYTKTENDDGSYTL
-337 TKTIKTAAGE
+337 TKSIRTSAGE
-347 QTVYIKVTGNKASKI
+347 QTVYITVTGNKATRT
-362 VDTVLTVDVKKGEH
+362 VDTTLKVDVKKSEH
-376 TETGEVKQD
+376 TGSAEVKQD
-385 EVKLPNATDSGLT
+385 DVMLPNKTDKTLT
-398 FKDKDG
+398 FTDK
-404 NDIDVDLNELL
+404 NSNTFHVDLDELL
-415 KNEKTE
+415 QKPDKTE
-421 TVNENG
+421 STNAAG

-434 DGNKTYEIVYH
+434 DGSKTYEIVYH

-452 AQVKDIGAD
+452 AQVKDLSAD
-461 KLADLLNSN
+461 ELAGLLNSN
-470 PANGTF
+470 SANGEF
-476 TVKNGKV
+476 IVKDGKV

-492 EISYDDATKL
+492 EISYNDASQL

-522 NGTLEDAKLRAKKDA
+522 NGTLEDAELRAKKAA
-537 LQKALAE
+537 LQKALAD
-544 AIYACTGTTVDP
+544 AIEACTGTKVDP
-556 SSLSITDED
+556 ASLTLTDED
-565 VSLPEGVDNVVANR
+565 VSFPKENISANK
-579 DKLKRTYIYT
+579 DVLNRTYVYT
-589 ASDGKQYTFTYKF
+589 ASDGKKYTFTYNFVYNDKPSSVSG
-602 AYDDT
+602 AGYK
-607 RNNITGFG
+607 GA
-615 DDVMKVGYFTGGIHV
+615 GYFMDGIHV
-630 KSEEDVEAADGKTDH
+630 GTEEIVADADGKTDH
-645 KRALIESGIFV
+645 KSTLIESGVFV
-656 SGDATAETNG
+656 SGNATTDANG

-688 KNAVAGSIKSDDTG
+688 KNAVAGSIKYDDTG

-742 SKSFTRVTWEAW
+742 SQSFTRVTWEAW

-776 ESGGLTYTIV
+776 ESGSLTYTIV

-793 YDDLIRVGSNRFT
+793 YDDLIRVGSNSYT
-806 KTVEKDG
+806 KTVTDENG
-813 VKTTYTITVEPGN
+813 VKTTYTVTVEPGS
-826 LGEDMT
+826 LSESRALT
-832 LDKLAER
+832 ELAER
-839 YGVDGTA
+839 YGVEAAA

-854 SFTRDGKQYQV
+854 SFTKDGKQYQV
-865 GYGSQL
+865 SYGSQL

-913 YQVTISTSKDEI
+913 YQVTFSTTKEEI

-949 LEKEKAEADAAGKS
+949 LEKEKSEADAAGKS

-1092 TASTYYKVTGTVAY
+1092 TASTYYKVSGTVAY
-1106 NQYKPEDGKTKFTQ
+1106 NQYKLEDGTSELTKEQ
-1120 EEAEA
+1120 AEA
-1125 LLKKLQEEGYADASI
+1125 LLKQLQAEGYADASI
-1140 VAFYSTEHS
+1140 VTFYTTEHE
-1149 HMQTDENATYR
+1149 HQQTSANASYR

-1166 KLTSYGYLSYD
+1166 ELVSYGYLSYD
-1177 SNTCTNA
+1177 SNTCVNA
-1184 HNWNQPMYGLSN
+1184 HNWNQEMYGLKN
-1196 RVFNPDAYCGGYD
+1196 KVFNPDAYCGGYD

-1217 VDDKTFVAQGKKTI
+1217 VEDGTFVAQGKKTI

-1365 TPETPDTP
+1365 TPDTPDTP
-1373 VSPEDPTTPPV
+1373 ASPEGPTTPPV

-1390 APAETPVTPENP
+1390 DAETPVTPENP
-1402 ADSPVQDATPDAAPA
+1402 ANPSVQDATPDTVAA
-1417 AAATATRLPQ
+1417 LPK
-1427 TGVNWI
+1427 TGVNWT
-1433 AALAMSLSGLT
+1433 AALAMALSGMALT
-1444 LMAAGA
+1444 VAGA
-1450 FTSLFRK
+1450 FTSLFAK

>member
-13 LALTACVAAAPLTA
+13 LALTACVAATPLAA
-27 NAESSENAVDA
+27 NAETPENAVP
-38 QVPAAVDHAGTD
+38 VENKERS
-50 TAADAPEA
+50 EA
-58 EAPEKKSPPLVTI
+58 ETPAQQA
-71 SSETT
+71 SESANT
-76 EAAAPVENQEGDRA
+76 APVENQEHKNA
-90 EGMLEDRETEDKKI
+90 EGILEDRETEDKKI
-104 TTDVVYDERD
+104 TTDVEYTDREF
-114 ITYNEDG
+114 TYNEDG
-121 TPKTEDAS
+121 TVKSEESS
-129 GKVVQKEED
+129 GDIVQKEMD
-138 KTPEEP
+138 KSTEAASGETAGEGKDSEGSAETPEA
-144 GESETPKAPEEPGES
+144 GETTEEGKGIKAPDADISEPV
-159 ETPKAPT
+159 K
-166 EISSDETITDIV
+166 
-178 GDAGKEIGT
+178 DAEGKIIGT
-187 ATKKETTE
+187 ASKEERTE
-195 QETTITPTG
+195 QETTITPTS
-204 PDSEELVDSTVNED
+204 PDSEKLVDSTVNPD

-254 GKGVDLKQELGKDY
+254 GKEVDLKQELGADY

-315 DIAKLIEA
+315 DLAKLLEA
-323 DYTKTENEDGSYTL
+323 DYTKTENDDGSYTL
-337 TKTIKTAAGE
+337 TKSIRTSAGE
-347 QTVYIKVTGNKASKI
+347 QTVYITVTGNKATRT
-362 VDTVLTVDVKKGEH
+362 VDTTLKVDVKKSEH
-376 TETGEVKQD
+376 SGTADVKQD
-385 EVKLPNATDSGLT
+385 DVTLPNKTDKTLT
-398 FKDKDG
+398 FTDKD
-404 NDIDVDLNELL
+404 NNTFSVDLDELL
-415 KNEKTE
+415 QKQDKTE
-421 TVNENG
+421 STNAAG

-434 DGNKTYEIVYH
+434 DGSKTYEIVYH

-452 AQVKDIGAD
+452 AQVKDLSAD
-461 KLADLLNSN
+461 ELAGLLNSN
-470 PANGTF
+470 SANGEF
-476 TVKNGKV
+476 IVKDGKV

-492 EISYDDATKL
+492 EISYNDATQL

-522 NGTLEDAKLRAKKDA
+522 NGTLEDAELRAKKAA

-544 AIYACTGTTVDP
+544 AIEACTGTKVDP
-556 SSLSITDED
+556 ASLTLTDED
-565 VSLPEGVDNVVANR
+565 VSFPKENISANK
-579 DKLKRTYIYT
+579 DVLNRTYVYT
-589 ASDGKQYTFTYKF
+589 ASDGKKYTFTYNFVYNDKPSSVSG
-602 AYDDT
+602 AGYK
-607 RNNITGFG
+607 GA
-615 DDVMKVGYFTGGIHV
+615 GYFMDGIHV
-630 KSEEDVEAADGKTDH
+630 GTEEIVADADGKTDH
-645 KRALIESGIFV
+645 KSTLIESGVFV
-656 SGDATAETNG
+656 SGNATTDANG

-688 KNAVAGSIKSDDTG
+688 KNAVAGSIKYDDTG

-742 SKSFTRVTWEAW
+742 SQSFTRVTWEAW

-793 YDDLIRVGSNRFT
+793 YDDLIRVGSNSYT
-806 KTVEKDG
+806 KTVTDENG

-826 LGEDMT
+826 LDEDMT
-832 LDKLAER
+832 LAKLAER
-839 YGVDGTA
+839 YGVDAAA

-979 LYGKPDTGIFATK
+979 LYGRPDTGIFATK

-1075 SFSDG
+1075 SFSDN

-1106 NQYKPEDGKTKFTQ
+1106 NQYKLADGTPDLTKEQ
-1120 EEAEA
+1120 AEA
-1125 LLKKLQEEGYADASI
+1125 LLEQLRAEGYADASI
-1140 VAFYSTEHS
+1140 VTFYTTEHE
-1149 HMQTDENATYR
+1149 HQQTERNASYR

-1166 KLTSYGYLSYD
+1166 ELISYGYLSYD

-1184 HNWNQPMYGLSN
+1184 HNWNQAMYGLSN
-1196 RVFNPDAYCGGYD
+1196 KYFNPDAYCGGYD

-1217 VDDKTFVAQGKKTI
+1217 VEDGTFVAQGKKTI

-1345 ASKDEVEITTDSR
+1345 ASKDAR
-1358 TETTTPE
+1358 
-1365 TPETPDTP
+1365 
-1373 VSPEDPTTPPV
+1373 
-1384 QDATPD
+1384 
-1390 APAETPVTPENP
+1390 
-1402 ADSPVQDATPDAAPA
+1402 
-1417 AAATATRLPQ
+1417 
-1427 TGVNWI
+1427 
-1433 AALAMSLSGLT
+1433 SLL
-1444 LMAAGA
+1444 
-1450 FTSLFRK
+1450 
-1457 SKH
+1457 

>member
-13 LALTACVAAAPLTA
+13 LALTACVAATPLAA
-27 NAESSENAVDA
+27 NAETPENAVP
-38 QVPAAVDHAGTD
+38 VENKERS
-50 TAADAPEA
+50 EA
-58 EAPEKKSPPLVTI
+58 ETPAQQA
-71 SSETT
+71 SESANT
-76 EAAAPVENQEGDRA
+76 APVENQEHENA
-90 EGMLEDRETEDKKI
+90 EGILEDRETEDKKI
-104 TTDVVYDERD
+104 TTDVEYTDREF
-114 ITYNEDG
+114 TYNEDG
-121 TPKTEDAS
+121 TVKSEESS
-129 GKVVQKEED
+129 GDIVQKEMD
-138 KTPEEP
+138 KSTEAASGETAGEGKDSEGSAETPEAGETTEEGKGIEAPDADISEP
-144 GESETPKAPEEPGES
+144 VK
-159 ETPKAPT
+159 
-166 EISSDETITDIV
+166 
-178 GDAGKEIGT
+178 DAEGKIIGT
-187 ATKKETTE
+187 ASKEERTE
-195 QETTITPTG
+195 QETTITPTS
-204 PDSEELVDSTVNED
+204 PDSEKLVDSTVNPD

-240 GTVTADTKEIFVTD
+240 GTVTADTNETFVTD
-254 GKGVDLKQELGKDY
+254 GKGVDLKQELGEDY

-315 DIAKLIEA
+315 DLAKLLEA
-323 DYTKTENEDGSYTL
+323 DYTKTENDDGSYTL
-337 TKTIKTAAGE
+337 TKSIRTSAGE
-347 QTVYIKVTGNKASKI
+347 QTVYITVTGNKATRT
-362 VDTVLTVDVKKGEH
+362 VDTTLKVDVKKSEH
-376 TETGEVKQD
+376 TGSAEVKQD
-385 EVKLPNATDSGLT
+385 DVMLPNKTDKTLAFTDKNSNT
-398 FKDKDG
+398 FH
-404 NDIDVDLNELL
+404 VDLDELL
-415 KNEKTE
+415 QKPDKTE
-421 TVNENG
+421 STNAAG

-434 DGNKTYEIVYH
+434 DGSKTYEIIYH

-452 AQVKDIGAD
+452 AQVKDLSAD
-461 KLADLLNSN
+461 ELAGLLNSN
-470 PANGTF
+470 SANGKF
-476 TVKNGKV
+476 IVKDGKV
-483 CKVVNGEAC
+483 CKVVNDEAC
-492 EISYDDATKL
+492 EISYNDATKL

-556 SSLSITDED
+556 SSLNITDED

-579 DKLKRTYIYT
+579 DKLKRTYTYT

-656 SGDATAETNG
+656 SGNATTDANG

-688 KNAVAGSIKSDDTG
+688 KNAVAGSIKYDDTG

-793 YDDLIRVGSNRFT
+793 YDDLIRVGSNSYT
-806 KTVEKDG
+806 KTVTDENG
-813 VKTTYTITVEPGN
+813 VKTTYTVTVEPGS
-826 LGEDMT
+826 LSESRALT
-832 LDKLAER
+832 ELAER
-839 YGVDGTA
+839 YGVDAAA

-1092 TASTYYKVTGTVAY
+1092 TASTYYKVSGTVAY
-1106 NQYKPEDGKTKFTQ
+1106 NQYKPADGTSDLTKEQ
-1120 EEAEA
+1120 AEA
-1125 LLKKLQEEGYADASI
+1125 LLKQLQAEGYADASI
-1140 VAFYSTEHS
+1140 VTFYTTEHE
-1149 HMQTDENATYR
+1149 HQQTERNASYR

-1166 KLTSYGYLSYD
+1166 ELISYGYLSYD

-1184 HNWNQPMYGLSN
+1184 HNWNQAMYGLSN
-1196 RVFNPDAYCGGYD
+1196 KYFNPDAYCGGYD

-1217 VDDKTFVAQGKKTI
+1217 VEDGTFVAQGKKTI

-1365 TPETPDTP
+1365 TPDTPDTPDTP

-1390 APAETPVTPENP
+1390 EAETPVNPENP
-1402 ADSPVQDATPDAAPA
+1402 SNPPVQDATPDSTVAA
-1417 AAATATRLPQ
+1417 LPK
-1427 TGVNWI
+1427 TGVNWFT
-1433 AALAMSLSGLT
+1433 ALAMALSGMALT
-1444 LMAAGA
+1444 VAGA
-1450 FTSLFRK
+1450 FTSLFAK

>member
-13 LALTACVAAAPLTA
+13 LALTACVAATPLAA
-27 NAESSENAVDA
+27 NAETPENAVP
-38 QVPAAVDHAGTD
+38 VENKERS
-50 TAADAPEA
+50 EA
-58 EAPEKKSPPLVTI
+58 ETPAQQA
-71 SSETT
+71 SESANT
-76 EAAAPVENQEGDRA
+76 APVENQEHENA
-90 EGMLEDRETEDKKI
+90 EGILEDRETEDKKI
-104 TTDVVYDERD
+104 TTDVEYTDREF
-114 ITYNEDG
+114 TYNEDG
-121 TPKTEDAS
+121 TVKSEESS
-129 GKVVQKEED
+129 GDIVQKEMD
-138 KTPEEP
+138 KSTEAASGETTEEGKGIEAP
-144 GESETPKAPEEPGES
+144 DADISEPVK
-159 ETPKAPT
+159 
-166 EISSDETITDIV
+166 
-178 GDAGKEIGT
+178 DAEGKIIGT
-187 ATKKETTE
+187 ASKEERTE
-195 QETTITPTG
+195 QETTITPTS
-204 PDSEELVDSTVNED
+204 PDSEKLVDSTVNPD

-254 GKGVDLKQELGKDY
+254 GKEVDLKQELGEDY

-303 HTEDTDLEMTGE
+303 HTKDTDLEMTGE
-315 DIAKLIEA
+315 DLAKLLEA
-323 DYTKTENEDGSYTL
+323 DYTKTENDDGSYTL
-337 TKTIKTAAGE
+337 TKSIRTSAGE
-347 QTVYIKVTGNKASKI
+347 QTVYITVTGNKATRT
-362 VDTVLTVDVKKGEH
+362 VDTTLKVDVKKSEH
-376 TETGEVKQD
+376 SGTADMKQD
-385 EVKLPNATDSGLT
+385 DVTLPNKTDKTLT
-398 FKDKDG
+398 FTDKD
-404 NDIDVDLNELL
+404 NNTFSVDLDELL
-415 KNEKTE
+415 QKQDKTE
-421 TVNENG
+421 STNATG

-434 DGNKTYEIVYH
+434 DGSKTYEIVYH
-445 ETNEYTD
+445 ETSEYAD
-452 AQVKDIGAD
+452 AQVKDMSAD
-461 KLADLLNSN
+461 ELAKLLNSN
-470 PANGTF
+470 PGNGTF
-476 TVKNGKV
+476 TVKDGKV

-492 EISYDDATKL
+492 EISYDDASQL

-522 NGTLEDAKLRAKKDA
+522 NGTLEDAELRAKKAA
-537 LQKALAE
+537 LQKALAD
-544 AIYACTGTTVDP
+544 AIEACTGTKVDP
-556 SSLSITDED
+556 ASLTLTDED
-565 VSLPEGVDNVVANR
+565 VSFPKENISANK
-579 DKLKRTYIYT
+579 DVLNRTYVYT
-589 ASDGKQYTFTYKF
+589 ASDGKKYTFTYNFVYNDKPSSVSG
-602 AYDDT
+602 AGYK
-607 RNNITGFG
+607 GA
-615 DDVMKVGYFTGGIHV
+615 GYFMDGIHV
-630 KSEEDVEAADGKTDH
+630 GTEEIVADADGKTDH
-645 KRALIESGIFV
+645 KRTLIESGIFV
-656 SGDATAETNG
+656 SGDATTDANG

-688 KNAVAGSIKSDDTG
+688 KNAVAGSIKYDDTG

-754 DLGEIRNEEQA
+754 NLGEIHNEEQA
-765 DDQWTISSGKD
+765 DDQWTLSSGKD
-776 ESGGLTYTIV
+776 ESGSLTYTIV

-793 YDDLIRVGSNRFT
+793 YDDLVRVGSNSYT
-806 KTVEKDG
+806 KTVTDENG
-813 VKTTYTITVEPGN
+813 VKTTYTITVEPGS
-826 LGEDMT
+826 LSESRALT
-832 LDKLAER
+832 ELAER
-839 YGVDGTA
+839 YGVDAAA

-1092 TASTYYKVTGTVAY
+1092 TASTYYKVSGTVAY
-1106 NQYKPEDGKTKFTQ
+1106 NQYKPADGTSDLTKEQ
-1120 EEAEA
+1120 AEA
-1125 LLKKLQEEGYADASI
+1125 LLKQLQAEGYADASI
-1140 VAFYSTEHS
+1140 VTFYTTEHE
-1149 HMQTDENATYR
+1149 HQQTERNASYR

-1166 KLTSYGYLSYD
+1166 ELISYGYLSYD

-1184 HNWNQPMYGLSN
+1184 HNWNQAMYGLSN
-1196 RVFNPDAYCGGYD
+1196 KYFNPDAYCGGYD

-1217 VDDKTFVAQGKKTI
+1217 VEDGTFVAQGKKTI

-1365 TPETPDTP
+1365 TPDTPDTP
-1373 VSPEDPTTPPV
+1373 VSPEGPTTPPV

-1390 APAETPVTPENP
+1390 DAETPVTPENP
-1402 ADSPVQDATPDAAPA
+1402 ANPSVQDATPDTVAA
-1417 AAATATRLPQ
+1417 LPK
-1427 TGVNWI
+1427 TGVNWT
-1433 AALAMSLSGLT
+1433 AALAMALSGMALT
-1444 LMAAGA
+1444 VAGA
-1450 FTSLFRK
+1450 FTSLFAK

>member
-13 LALTACVAAAPLTA
+13 LALTACVAATPLAA
-27 NAESSENAVDA
+27 NAETPENAVP
-38 QVPAAVDHAGTD
+38 VENKERS
-50 TAADAPEA
+50 EA
-58 EAPEKKSPPLVTI
+58 ETPAQQA
-71 SSETT
+71 SESANT
-76 EAAAPVENQEGDRA
+76 APVENQEHENA
-90 EGMLEDRETEDKKI
+90 EGILEDRETEDKKI
-104 TTDVVYDERD
+104 TTDVEYTDREF
-114 ITYNEDG
+114 TYNEDG
-121 TPKTEDAS
+121 TVKSEESS
-129 GKVVQKEED
+129 GAIVQKEMD
-138 KTPEEP
+138 KSTEAASGETAGEGKDSEGSAETPEA
-144 GESETPKAPEEPGES
+144 GETTEEGKGIKAPDADISEPV
-159 ETPKAPT
+159 K
-166 EISSDETITDIV
+166 
-178 GDAGKEIGT
+178 DAEGKIIGT
-187 ATKKETTE
+187 ASKEERTE
-195 QETTITPTG
+195 QETTITPTS
-204 PDSEELVDSTVNED
+204 PDSEKLVDSTVNPD

-254 GKGVDLKQELGKDY
+254 GKEVDLKQELGKDY

-315 DIAKLIEA
+315 DLAKLLEA
-323 DYTKTENEDGSYTL
+323 DYTKTENDDGSYTL
-337 TKTIKTAAGE
+337 TKTIRTSAGE
-347 QTVYIKVTGNKASKI
+347 QTVYITVTGNKATRT
-362 VDTVLTVDVKKGEH
+362 VDTVLNVDVKKGEH
-376 TETGEVKQD
+376 SGTADVKQD
-385 EVKLPNATDSGLT
+385 DVTLPNKTDKTLT
-398 FKDKDG
+398 FTDK
-404 NDIDVDLNELL
+404 NSNTFNVDLDELL
-415 KNEKTE
+415 QKPDKTE
-421 TVNENG
+421 STNAAG

-434 DGNKTYEIVYH
+434 DGSKTYEIIYH

-452 AQVKDIGAD
+452 AQVKDLSAD
-461 KLADLLNSN
+461 ELAGLLNSN
-470 PANGTF
+470 SANGEF
-476 TVKNGKV
+476 IVKDGKV

-492 EISYDDATKL
+492 EISYDDASQL

-522 NGTLEDAKLRAKKDA
+522 NGTLEDAELRAKKAA

-544 AIYACTGTTVDP
+544 AIEACTGTKVDP
-556 SSLSITDED
+556 ASLTLTDED
-565 VSLPEGVDNVVANR
+565 VSFPKENISANK
-579 DKLKRTYIYT
+579 DVLNRTYVYT
-589 ASDGKQYTFTYKF
+589 ASDGKKYTFTYNFVYNDKPSSVSG
-602 AYDDT
+602 AGYK
-607 RNNITGFG
+607 GA
-615 DDVMKVGYFTGGIHV
+615 GYFMDGIHV
-630 KSEEDVEAADGKTDH
+630 GTEEIVADADGKTDH
-645 KRALIESGIFV
+645 KSTLIESGVFV
-656 SGDATAETNG
+656 SGNATTDANG

-688 KNAVAGSIKSDDTG
+688 KNAVAGSIKYDDTG

-742 SKSFTRVTWEAW
+742 SQSFTRVTWEAW

-793 YDDLIRVGSNRFT
+793 YDDLIRVGSNSYT
-806 KTVEKDG
+806 KTVTDENG
-813 VKTTYTITVEPGN
+813 VKTTYTVTVEPGS
-826 LGEDMT
+826 LSESRALT
-832 LDKLAER
+832 ELAER
-839 YGVDGTA
+839 YGVDAAA

-854 SFTRDGKQYQV
+854 SFTKDGKQYQV

-979 LYGKPDTGIFATK
+979 LYGRPDTGIFATK

-1092 TASTYYKVTGTVAY
+1092 TASTYYKVSGTVAY
-1106 NQYKPEDGKTKFTQ
+1106 NQYKLEDSTSELTKEQ
-1120 EEAEA
+1120 AEA
-1125 LLKKLQEEGYADASI
+1125 LLKQLQAEGYADASI
-1140 VAFYSTEHS
+1140 VTFYTTEHE
-1149 HMQTDENATYR
+1149 HQQTEKNASYR

-1166 KLTSYGYLSYD
+1166 ELISYGYLSYD

-1184 HNWNQPMYGLSN
+1184 HNWNQAMYGLSN
-1196 RVFNPDAYCGGYD
+1196 QYFNRDAYCGGYD

-1217 VDDKTFVAQGKKTI
+1217 VEDGTFVAQGKKTI

-1257 TGSGVSGRYNY
+1257 TGSEVSGRYNY

-1373 VSPEDPTTPPV
+1373 VSPEGPTTPPV

-1390 APAETPVTPENP
+1390 DAETPVNPENP
-1402 ADSPVQDATPDAAPA
+1402 ANPSVQDATPDTVAA
-1417 AAATATRLPQ
+1417 LPK
-1427 TGVNWI
+1427 TGVNWT
-1433 AALAMSLSGLT
+1433 AALAMALSGMALT
-1444 LMAAGA
+1444 VAGA
-1450 FTSLFRK
+1450 FTSLFAK

>member
-13 LALTACVAAAPLTA
+13 LALTACVAATPLAA
-27 NAESSENAVDA
+27 NAETPENAVP
-38 QVPAAVDHAGTD
+38 VENKERS
-50 TAADAPEA
+50 EA
-58 EAPEKKSPPLVTI
+58 ETPAQQASKSANT
-71 SSETT
+71 
-76 EAAAPVENQEGDRA
+76 APVENQEHKNA
-90 EGMLEDRETEDKKI
+90 EGILEDQETEDKKI
-104 TTDVVYDERD
+104 TTDVEYTDREF
-114 ITYNEDG
+114 TYNEDG
-121 TPKTEDAS
+121 TVKSEESS
-129 GKVVQKEED
+129 GPIVQKEMDKSTEAASGETAGEGKD
-138 KTPEEP
+138 SEGSAKTPEAGETTEEGKGIEAPDADISEP
-144 GESETPKAPEEPGES
+144 VK
-159 ETPKAPT
+159 
-166 EISSDETITDIV
+166 
-178 GDAGKEIGT
+178 DAEGKVIGT
-187 ATKKETTE
+187 ASKEEHTD
-195 QETTITPTG
+195 QETTITPTS
-204 PDSEELVDSTVNED
+204 PDSEKLVDSTVNPD

-254 GKGVDLKQELGKDY
+254 GKEVDLKQELGEDY

-303 HTEDTDLEMTGE
+303 HTKDTDLEMTGE
-315 DIAKLIEA
+315 DLAKLLEA
-323 DYTKTENEDGSYTL
+323 DYTKTENDDGSYTL
-337 TKTIKTAAGE
+337 TKSIRTSAGE
-347 QTVYIKVTGNKASKI
+347 QTVYITVTGNKATRT
-362 VDTVLTVDVKKGEH
+362 VDTTLKVDVKKSEH
-376 TETGEVKQD
+376 SGTADVKQD
-385 EVKLPNATDSGLT
+385 DVTLPNKTDKTLT
-398 FKDKDG
+398 FTDKD
-404 NDIDVDLNELL
+404 NNTFSVDLDELL
-415 KNEKTE
+415 QKQDKTE
-421 TVNENG
+421 STNATG

-434 DGNKTYEIVYH
+434 DGSKTYEIIYH

-452 AQVKDIGAD
+452 AQVKDLSAD
-461 KLADLLNSN
+461 ELAGLLNSN
-470 PANGTF
+470 SANGEF
-476 TVKNGKV
+476 IVKDGKV

-492 EISYDDATKL
+492 EISYDDASQL

-522 NGTLEDAKLRAKKDA
+522 NGTLEDAELRAKKAA

-544 AIYACTGTTVDP
+544 AIEACTGTKVDP
-556 SSLSITDED
+556 ASLTLTDED
-565 VSLPEGVDNVVANR
+565 VSFPKENISANK
-579 DKLKRTYIYT
+579 DVLNRTYVYT
-589 ASDGKQYTFTYKF
+589 ASDGKKYTFTYNFVYNDKPSSVSG
-602 AYDDT
+602 AGYK
-607 RNNITGFG
+607 GA
-615 DDVMKVGYFTGGIHV
+615 GYFMDGIHV
-630 KSEEDVEAADGKTDH
+630 GTEEIVADADGKTDH
-645 KRALIESGIFV
+645 KSTLIESGVFV
-656 SGDATAETNG
+656 SGNATTDANG

-688 KNAVAGSIKSDDTG
+688 KNAVAGSIKYDDTG

-742 SKSFTRVTWEAW
+742 SQSFTRVTWEAW

-776 ESGGLTYTIV
+776 ESGSLTYTIV

-793 YDDLIRVGSNRFT
+793 YDDLIRVGSNSYT
-806 KTVEKDG
+806 KTVTDENG

-826 LGEDMT
+826 LDEDMT
-832 LDKLAER
+832 LAKLAER

-900 KDLQDGEILDVGG
+900 KDLQDGEMLDVGG
-913 YQVTISTSKDEI
+913 YQVTFSTTKEEI

-979 LYGKPDTGIFATK
+979 LYGRPDTGIFATK

-1092 TASTYYKVTGTVAY
+1092 TASTYYKVSGTVAY
-1106 NQYKPEDGKTKFTQ
+1106 NQYKLEDSTSELTKEQ
-1120 EEAEA
+1120 AEA
-1125 LLKKLQEEGYADASI
+1125 LLKKLQAEGYADASI
-1140 VAFYSTEHS
+1140 VTFYTTASA
-1149 HMQTDENATYR
+1149 D
-1160 IYLNKS
+1160 
-1166 KLTSYGYLSYD
+1166 
-1177 SNTCTNA
+1177 
-1184 HNWNQPMYGLSN
+1184 
-1196 RVFNPDAYCGGYD
+1196 
-1209 LGLTGFRQ
+1209 
-1217 VDDKTFVAQGKKTI
+1217 GKK
-1231 TVSRILPATTLT
+1231 RFLP
-1243 NNHLTITDSAQKAD
+1243 HLSEQERAD
-1257 TGSGVSGRYNY
+1257 F
-1268 TTTVSGS
+1268 
-1275 RVNYSA
+1275 
-1281 LGTATHETWKEAA
+1281 L
-1294 QQTTERTGEQ
+1294 
-1304 GDGTLS
+1304 
-1310 YTYRSTQDA
+1310 
-1319 SVDAESAHKEETVV
+1319 
-1333 RHGTADY
+1333 
-1340 EYTYT
+1340 
-1345 ASKDEVEITTDSR
+1345 
-1358 TETTTPE
+1358 
-1365 TPETPDTP
+1365 
-1373 VSPEDPTTPPV
+1373 
-1384 QDATPD
+1384 
-1390 APAETPVTPENP
+1390 
-1402 ADSPVQDATPDAAPA
+1402 
-1417 AAATATRLPQ
+1417 RLPVLRQ
-1427 TGVNWI
+1427 QH
-1433 AALAMSLSGLT
+1433 LHQCPQLESGDVRLIEPV
-1444 LMAAGA
+1444 
-1450 FTSLFRK
+1450 FQS
-1457 SKH
+1457 

>member
-1 MTNKKF
+1 MMNKKF

-13 LALTACVAAAPLTA
+13 LALTACVAATPLAA
-27 NAESSENAVDA
+27 NAETPENAVP
-38 QVPAAVDHAGTD
+38 VENKERS
-50 TAADAPEA
+50 EA
-58 EAPEKKSPPLVTI
+58 ETPAQQA
-71 SSETT
+71 SESANT
-76 EAAAPVENQEGDRA
+76 APVENQEHENA
-90 EGMLEDRETEDKKI
+90 EGILEDRETEDKKI
-104 TTDVVYDERD
+104 TTDVEYTDREF
-114 ITYNEDG
+114 TYNEDG
-121 TPKTEDAS
+121 TVKSEESS
-129 GKVVQKEED
+129 GDIVQKEMD
-138 KTPEEP
+138 KSTEAASGETAGEGKDSEGSAETPEAGETTEEGKGIEAPDADISEP
-144 GESETPKAPEEPGES
+144 VK
-159 ETPKAPT
+159 
-166 EISSDETITDIV
+166 
-178 GDAGKEIGT
+178 DAEGKIIGT
-187 ATKKETTE
+187 ASKEERTE
-195 QETTITPTG
+195 QETTITPTS
-204 PDSEELVDSTVNED
+204 PDSEKLVDSTVNPD

-292 DGDRQTYTLTK
+292 AGDRQTYTLTK

-315 DIAKLIEA
+315 DLAKLLEA
-323 DYTKTENEDGSYTL
+323 DYTKTENDDGSYTL
-337 TKTIKTAAGE
+337 TKSIRTSAGE
-347 QTVYIKVTGNKASKI
+347 QTVYITVTGNKATRT
-362 VDTVLTVDVKKGEH
+362 VDTTLKVDVKKSEH
-376 TETGEVKQD
+376 TGSAEVKQD
-385 EVKLPNATDSGLT
+385 DVMLPNKTDKTLAFTDKNSNT
-398 FKDKDG
+398 FH
-404 NDIDVDLNELL
+404 VDLDELL
-415 KNEKTE
+415 QKPDKTE
-421 TVNENG
+421 STNAAG

-434 DGNKTYEIVYH
+434 DGSKTYEIIYH

-452 AQVKDIGAD
+452 AQVKDLSAD
-461 KLADLLNSN
+461 ELAGLLNSN
-470 PANGTF
+470 SANGEF
-476 TVKNGKV
+476 IAKDGKV

-492 EISYDDATKL
+492 EISYNDATKL

-556 SSLSITDED
+556 SSLPITDED
-565 VSLPEGVDNVVANR
+565 VSLPEGVDNVSANK
-579 DKLKRTYIYT
+579 DKLKRTYTYT

-656 SGDATAETNG
+656 SGNATTDANG

-688 KNAVAGSIKSDDTG
+688 KNAVAGSIKYDDTG

-754 DLGEIRNEEQA
+754 DLGEIRNKEQA

-793 YDDLIRVGSNRFT
+793 YDDLIRVGSNSYT
-806 KTVEKDG
+806 KTVTDENG
-813 VKTTYTITVEPGN
+813 VKTTYTVTVEPGS
-826 LGEDMT
+826 LSESRALT
-832 LDKLAER
+832 ELAER
-839 YGVDGTA
+839 YGVDAAA

-1092 TASTYYKVTGTVAY
+1092 TASTYYKVSGTVAY
-1106 NQYKPEDGKTKFTQ
+1106 NQYKPADGTSDLTKEQ
-1120 EEAEA
+1120 AEA
-1125 LLKKLQEEGYADASI
+1125 LLKQLQAEGYADASI
-1140 VAFYSTEHS
+1140 VTFYTTEHE
-1149 HMQTDENATYR
+1149 HQQTERNASYR

-1166 KLTSYGYLSYD
+1166 ELISYGYLSYD

-1184 HNWNQPMYGLSN
+1184 HNWNQAMYGLSN
-1196 RVFNPDAYCGGYD
+1196 KYFNPDAYCGGYD

-1217 VDDKTFVAQGKKTI
+1217 VEDGTFVAQGKKTI

-1365 TPETPDTP
+1365 TPDTPDTP
-1373 VSPEDPTTPPV
+1373 VSPEDPTTPSVQDATPDEAETPVNPENPANPPV

-1390 APAETPVTPENP
+1390 STV
-1402 ADSPVQDATPDAAPA
+1402 AA
-1417 AAATATRLPQ
+1417 LPK
-1427 TGVNWI
+1427 TGVNWFT
-1433 AALAMSLSGLT
+1433 ALAMALSGMALT
-1444 LMAAGA
+1444 VAGA
-1450 FTSLFRK
+1450 FTSLFAK

>member
-13 LALTACVAAAPLTA
+13 LALTACVAATPLAA
-27 NAESSENAVDA
+27 NAETPENAVP
-38 QVPAAVDHAGTD
+38 VENKERS
-50 TAADAPEA
+50 EA
-58 EAPEKKSPPLVTI
+58 ETPAQQA
-71 SSETT
+71 SESANT
-76 EAAAPVENQEGDRA
+76 APVENQEHENA
-90 EGMLEDRETEDKKI
+90 EGILEDRETEDKKI
-104 TTDVVYDERD
+104 TTDVEYTDREF
-114 ITYNEDG
+114 TYNEDG
-121 TPKTEDAS
+121 TVKSEESS
-129 GKVVQKEED
+129 GAIVQKEMD
-138 KTPEEP
+138 KSTEAASGETAGEGKDSEGSAETPEA
-144 GESETPKAPEEPGES
+144 GETTEEGKGIKAPDADISEPV
-159 ETPKAPT
+159 K
-166 EISSDETITDIV
+166 
-178 GDAGKEIGT
+178 DAEGKIIGT
-187 ATKKETTE
+187 ASKEERTE
-195 QETTITPTG
+195 QETTITPTS
-204 PDSEELVDSTVNED
+204 PDSEKLVDSTVNPD

-240 GTVTADTKEIFVTD
+240 GTVTADTKEIFLTD
-254 GKGVDLKQELGKDY
+254 GKEVDLKQELGKDY

-303 HTEDTDLEMTGE
+303 HTKDTDLEMTGE
-315 DIAKLIEA
+315 DLAKLLEA
-323 DYTKTENEDGSYTL
+323 DYTKTENDDGSYTL
-337 TKTIKTAAGE
+337 TKSIRTSAGE
-347 QTVYIKVTGNKASKI
+347 QTVYITVTGNKATRT
-362 VDTVLTVDVKKGEH
+362 VDTTLKVDVKKSEH
-376 TETGEVKQD
+376 SGTADVKQD
-385 EVKLPNATDSGLT
+385 DVTLPNKTDKTLT
-398 FKDKDG
+398 FTDKD
-404 NDIDVDLNELL
+404 NNTFSVDLDELL
-415 KNEKTE
+415 QKQDKTE
-421 TVNENG
+421 STNATG

-434 DGNKTYEIVYH
+434 DGSKTYEIVYH
-445 ETNEYTD
+445 ETSEYAD
-452 AQVKDIGAD
+452 AQVKDMSAD
-461 KLADLLNSN
+461 ELAKLLNSN
-470 PANGTF
+470 PGNGTF
-476 TVKNGKV
+476 TVKDGKV

-492 EISYDDATKL
+492 EISYNDATQL

-556 SSLSITDED
+556 SSLNITDED
-565 VSLPEGVDNVVANR
+565 VSLPEGVENVFKNK
-579 DKLKRTYIYT
+579 DMLKRTYIYT
-589 ASDGKQYTFTYKF
+589 ASDGKKYTFTYNFVYNDKPSSVSG
-602 AYDDT
+602 AGYK
-607 RNNITGFG
+607 GA
-615 DDVMKVGYFTGGIHV
+615 GYFMDGIHV
-630 KSEEDVEAADGKTDH
+630 GTEEIVADADGKTDH
-645 KRALIESGIFV
+645 KSTLIESGVFV
-656 SGDATAETNG
+656 SGNATTDANG

-688 KNAVAGSIKSDDTG
+688 KNAVAGSIKYDDTG

-742 SKSFTRVTWEAW
+742 SQSFTRVTWEAW

-793 YDDLIRVGSNRFT
+793 YDDLIRVGSNSYT
-806 KTVEKDG
+806 KTVTDENG
-813 VKTTYTITVEPGN
+813 VKTTYTVTVEPGN
-826 LGEDMT
+826 LDEDMT
-832 LDKLAER
+832 LAKLAER

-854 SFTRDGKQYQV
+854 SFTKDGKQYQV

-974 YSNKN
+974 YSNKK

-1024 VSQTDCVLVDKKLE
+1024 VHQTDCVLTDKKLE
-1038 YSDDLDKLIDSQG
+1038 YSDDLNKLIDSQG

-1059 KIGYDI
+1059 KIGYDM
-1065 PMDRYEYART
+1065 PADRYEYART
-1075 SFSDG
+1075 SFSDN

-1106 NQYKPEDGKTKFTQ
+1106 NQYKLADGTPDLTKEQ
-1120 EEAEA
+1120 AEA
-1125 LLKKLQEEGYADASI
+1125 LLKQLQAEGYADASI
-1140 VAFYSTEHS
+1140 VTFYTTEHE
-1149 HMQTDENATYR
+1149 HQQTSANASYR

-1166 KLTSYGYLSYD
+1166 ELVSYGYLSYD
-1177 SNTCTNA
+1177 SNTCVNA
-1184 HNWNQPMYGLSN
+1184 HNWKQEMYGLKN
-1196 RVFNPDAYCGGYD
+1196 NYFNPDAYCGGYD

-1217 VDDKTFVAQGKKTI
+1217 VEDGTFVAQGKKTI

-1373 VSPEDPTTPPV
+1373 VSPEGPTTPPV

-1390 APAETPVTPENP
+1390 DAETPVNPENP
-1402 ADSPVQDATPDAAPA
+1402 ANPSVQDATPDTVAA
-1417 AAATATRLPQ
+1417 LPK
-1427 TGVNWI
+1427 TGVNWT
-1433 AALAMSLSGLT
+1433 AALAMALSGMALT
-1444 LMAAGA
+1444 VAGA
-1450 FTSLFRK
+1450 FTSLFAK

>member
-13 LALTACVAAAPLTA
+13 LALTACVAATPLAA
-27 NAESSENAVDA
+27 NAETPENAVP
-38 QVPAAVDHAGTD
+38 VENKERS
-50 TAADAPEA
+50 EA
-58 EAPEKKSPPLVTI
+58 ETPAQQA
-71 SSETT
+71 SESANT
-76 EAAAPVENQEGDRA
+76 APVENQEHENA
-90 EGMLEDRETEDKKI
+90 EGILEDRETEDKKI
-104 TTDVVYDERD
+104 TTDVEYTDREF
-114 ITYNEDG
+114 TYNEDG
-121 TPKTEDAS
+121 TVKSEESS
-129 GKVVQKEED
+129 GDIVQKEMD
-138 KTPEEP
+138 KSTEAASGETTEEGKGIEAP
-144 GESETPKAPEEPGES
+144 DADISEPVK
-159 ETPKAPT
+159 
-166 EISSDETITDIV
+166 
-178 GDAGKEIGT
+178 DAEGKIIGT
-187 ATKKETTE
+187 ASKEERTE
-195 QETTITPTG
+195 QETTITPTS
-204 PDSEELVDSTVNED
+204 PDSEKLVDSTVNPD

-254 GKGVDLKQELGKDY
+254 GKEVDLKQELGEDY

-303 HTEDTDLEMTGE
+303 HTKDTDLEMTGE
-315 DIAKLIEA
+315 DLAKLLEA
-323 DYTKTENEDGSYTL
+323 DYTKTENDDGSYTL
-337 TKTIKTAAGE
+337 TKSIRTSAGE
-347 QTVYIKVTGNKASKI
+347 QTVYITVTGNKATRT
-362 VDTVLTVDVKKGEH
+362 VDTTLKVDVKKSEH
-376 TETGEVKQD
+376 SGTADVKQD
-385 EVKLPNATDSGLT
+385 DVTLPNKTDKTLT
-398 FKDKDG
+398 FTDKD
-404 NDIDVDLNELL
+404 NNTFSVDLDELL
-415 KNEKTE
+415 QKQDKTE
-421 TVNENG
+421 STNATG

-434 DGNKTYEIVYH
+434 DGSKTYEIVYH
-445 ETNEYTD
+445 ETSEYAD
-452 AQVKDIGAD
+452 AQVKDMSAD
-461 KLADLLNSN
+461 ELAKLLNSN
-470 PANGTF
+470 PGNGTF
-476 TVKNGKV
+476 TVKDGKV

-492 EISYDDATKL
+492 EISYDDASQL

-522 NGTLEDAKLRAKKDA
+522 NGTLEDAELRAKKAA
-537 LQKALAE
+537 LQKALAD
-544 AIYACTGTTVDP
+544 AIEACTGTKVDP
-556 SSLSITDED
+556 ASLTLTDED
-565 VSLPEGVDNVVANR
+565 VSFPKENISANK
-579 DKLKRTYIYT
+579 DVLNRTYVYT
-589 ASDGKQYTFTYKF
+589 ASDGKKYTFTYNFVYNDKPSSVSG
-602 AYDDT
+602 AGYK
-607 RNNITGFG
+607 GA
-615 DDVMKVGYFTGGIHV
+615 GYFMDGIHV
-630 KSEEDVEAADGKTDH
+630 GTEEIVADADGKTDH
-645 KRALIESGIFV
+645 KSTLIESGVFV
-656 SGDATAETNG
+656 SGNATTDANG

-688 KNAVAGSIKSDDTG
+688 KNAVAGSIKYDDTG

-793 YDDLIRVGSNRFT
+793 YDDLIRVGSNSYT
-806 KTVEKDG
+806 KTVTDENG
-813 VKTTYTITVEPGN
+813 VKTTYTVTVEPGS
-826 LGEDMT
+826 LSESRALT
-832 LDKLAER
+832 ELAER
-839 YGVDGTA
+839 YGVEAAA

-854 SFTRDGKQYQV
+854 SFTKDGKQYQV
-865 GYGSQL
+865 SYGSQL

-1092 TASTYYKVTGTVAY
+1092 TASTYYKVSGTVAY
-1106 NQYKPEDGKTKFTQ
+1106 NQYKLADGTPDLTKEQ
-1120 EEAEA
+1120 AEA
-1125 LLKKLQEEGYADASI
+1125 LLKKLQAEGYADASI
-1140 VAFYSTEHS
+1140 VTFYTTEHE
-1149 HMQTDENATYR
+1149 HQQTERNASYR

-1166 KLTSYGYLSYD
+1166 ELISYGYLSYD

-1184 HNWNQPMYGLSN
+1184 HNWNQAMYGLSN
-1196 RVFNPDAYCGGYD
+1196 KYFNPDAYCGGYD

-1304 GDGTLS
+1304 VDGTLS

-1365 TPETPDTP
+1365 TPDTPDTP
-1373 VSPEDPTTPPV
+1373 ASPEGPTTPPV

-1390 APAETPVTPENP
+1390 EAETPANPENP
-1402 ADSPVQDATPDAAPA
+1402 TNPSVQDATPDSTVAA
-1417 AAATATRLPQ
+1417 LPK
-1427 TGVNWI
+1427 TGVNWT
-1433 AALAMSLSGLT
+1433 AALAMALSGMALT
-1444 LMAAGA
+1444 VAGA
-1450 FTSLFRK
+1450 FTSLFAK

>member
-13 LALTACVAAAPLTA
+13 LALTACVAATPLAA
-27 NAESSENAVDA
+27 NAETPENAVP
-38 QVPAAVDHAGTD
+38 VENKERS
-50 TAADAPEA
+50 EA
-58 EAPEKKSPPLVTI
+58 ETPAQQA
-71 SSETT
+71 SESANT
-76 EAAAPVENQEGDRA
+76 APVENQEHENA
-90 EGMLEDRETEDKKI
+90 EGILEDRETEDKKI
-104 TTDVVYDERD
+104 TTDVEYTDREF
-114 ITYNEDG
+114 TYNEDG
-121 TPKTEDAS
+121 TVKSEESS
-129 GKVVQKEED
+129 GAIVQKEMDKSTEAASGETAGEGKD
-138 KTPEEP
+138 SEGSAKTPEAGETTEEGKGIEAPDADISEP
-144 GESETPKAPEEPGES
+144 VK
-159 ETPKAPT
+159 
-166 EISSDETITDIV
+166 
-178 GDAGKEIGT
+178 DAEGKIIGT
-187 ATKKETTE
+187 ASKEERTE
-195 QETTITPTG
+195 QETTITPTS
-204 PDSEELVDSTVNED
+204 PDSEKLVDSTVNPD

-240 GTVTADTKEIFVTD
+240 GTVTADTKEIFLTD
-254 GKGVDLKQELGKDY
+254 GKEVDLKQELGKDY

-303 HTEDTDLEMTGE
+303 HTKDTDLEMTGE
-315 DIAKLIEA
+315 DLAKLLEA
-323 DYTKTENEDGSYTL
+323 DYTKTENDDGSYTL
-337 TKTIKTAAGE
+337 TKSIRTSAGE
-347 QTVYIKVTGNKASKI
+347 QTVYITVTGNKATRT
-362 VDTVLTVDVKKGEH
+362 VDTTLKVDVKKSEH
-376 TETGEVKQD
+376 SGTADVKQD
-385 EVKLPNATDSGLT
+385 DVTLPNKTDKTLT
-398 FKDKDG
+398 FTDK
-404 NDIDVDLNELL
+404 NSNTFNVDLDELL
-415 KNEKTE
+415 QKPDKTE
-421 TVNENG
+421 STNAAG

-434 DGNKTYEIVYH
+434 DGSKTYEIIYH

-452 AQVKDIGAD
+452 AQVKDLSAD
-461 KLADLLNSN
+461 ELAGLLNSN
-470 PANGTF
+470 SANGEF
-476 TVKNGKV
+476 IVKDGKV

-492 EISYDDATKL
+492 EISYDDASQL

-522 NGTLEDAKLRAKKDA
+522 NGTLEDAELRAKKAA
-537 LQKALAE
+537 LQKALAD
-544 AIYACTGTTVDP
+544 AIEACTGTKVDP
-556 SSLSITDED
+556 ASLTLTDED
-565 VSLPEGVDNVVANR
+565 VSFPKENISANK
-579 DKLKRTYIYT
+579 DVLNRTYVYT
-589 ASDGKQYTFTYKF
+589 ASDGKKYTFTYNFVYNDKPSSVSG
-602 AYDDT
+602 AGYK
-607 RNNITGFG
+607 GA
-615 DDVMKVGYFTGGIHV
+615 GYFMDGIHV
-630 KSEEDVEAADGKTDH
+630 GTEEIVADADGKTDH
-645 KRALIESGIFV
+645 KSTLIESGVFV
-656 SGDATAETNG
+656 SGNATTDANG

-688 KNAVAGSIKSDDTG
+688 KNAVAGSIKYDDTG

-793 YDDLIRVGSNRFT
+793 YDDLIRVGSNSYT
-806 KTVEKDG
+806 KTVTDENG
-813 VKTTYTITVEPGN
+813 VKTTYTVTVEPGS
-826 LGEDMT
+826 LSESRALT
-832 LDKLAER
+832 ELAER
-839 YGVDGTA
+839 YGVDAAA

-854 SFTRDGKQYQV
+854 SFTKDGKQYQV
-865 GYGSQL
+865 SYGSQL

-1092 TASTYYKVTGTVAY
+1092 TASTYYKVSGTVAY
-1106 NQYKPEDGKTKFTQ
+1106 NQYKLEDSTSELTKEQ
-1120 EEAEA
+1120 AEA
-1125 LLKKLQEEGYADASI
+1125 LLKKLQAEGYADASI
-1140 VAFYSTEHS
+1140 VTFYTTEHE
-1149 HMQTDENATYR
+1149 HQQTEKNASYR

-1166 KLTSYGYLSYD
+1166 ELISYGYLSYD

-1184 HNWNQPMYGLSN
+1184 HNWNQAMYGLSN
-1196 RVFNPDAYCGGYD
+1196 KYFNPDAYCGGYD

-1217 VDDKTFVAQGKKTI
+1217 VEDGTFVAQGKKTI

-1257 TGSGVSGRYNY
+1257 TGSEVSGRYNY

-1373 VSPEDPTTPPV
+1373 VSPEGPTTPPV

-1390 APAETPVTPENP
+1390 DAETPVTPENP
-1402 ADSPVQDATPDAAPA
+1402 ANPSVQDATPDTVAA
-1417 AAATATRLPQ
+1417 LPK
-1427 TGVNWI
+1427 TGVNWT
-1433 AALAMSLSGLT
+1433 AALAMALSGMALT
-1444 LMAAGA
+1444 VAGA
-1450 FTSLFRK
+1450 FTSLFAK

>member
-13 LALTACVAAAPLTA
+13 LALTACVAATPLAA
-27 NAESSENAVDA
+27 NAETPENAVP
-38 QVPAAVDHAGTD
+38 VENKERS
-50 TAADAPEA
+50 EA
-58 EAPEKKSPPLVTI
+58 ETPAQQA
-71 SSETT
+71 SESANT
-76 EAAAPVENQEGDRA
+76 APVENQEHENA
-90 EGMLEDRETEDKKI
+90 EGILEDRETEDKKI
-104 TTDVVYDERD
+104 TTDVEYTDREF
-114 ITYNEDG
+114 TYNEDG
-121 TPKTEDAS
+121 TVKSEESS
-129 GKVVQKEED
+129 GPIVQKEMDKSTEAASGETAGEGKD
-138 KTPEEP
+138 SEGSAKTPEAGETTEEGKGIEAPDADISEP
-144 GESETPKAPEEPGES
+144 VK
-159 ETPKAPT
+159 
-166 EISSDETITDIV
+166 
-178 GDAGKEIGT
+178 DAEGKIIGT
-187 ATKKETTE
+187 ASKEERTE
-195 QETTITPTG
+195 QETTITPTS
-204 PDSEELVDSTVNED
+204 PDSEKLVDSTVNPD

-315 DIAKLIEA
+315 DLAKLLEA
-323 DYTKTENEDGSYTL
+323 DYTKTENDDGSYTL
-337 TKTIKTAAGE
+337 TKSIRTSAGE
-347 QTVYIKVTGNKASKI
+347 QTVYITVTGNKATRT
-362 VDTVLTVDVKKGEH
+362 VDTTLKVDVKKSEH
-376 TETGEVKQD
+376 TGSAEVKQD
-385 EVKLPNATDSGLT
+385 DVTLPNKTDKTLT
-398 FKDKDG
+398 FTDKD
-404 NDIDVDLNELL
+404 NNTFSVDLDELL
-415 KNEKTE
+415 QKQDKTE
-421 TVNENG
+421 STNAAG

-434 DGNKTYEIVYH
+434 DGSKTYEIIYH

-452 AQVKDIGAD
+452 AQVKDLSAD
-461 KLADLLNSN
+461 ELAGLLNSN
-470 PANGTF
+470 SANGKF
-476 TVKNGKV
+476 IVKDGKV
-483 CKVVNGEAC
+483 CKVVNDEAC
-492 EISYDDATKL
+492 EISYNDATKL

-556 SSLSITDED
+556 SSLPITDED
-565 VSLPEGVDNVVANR
+565 VSLPEGVDNVFANAN
-579 DKLKRTYIYT
+579 KLKRTYIYT

-607 RNNITGFG
+607 RNHITGFG

-630 KSEEDVEAADGKTDH
+630 KPEEDVEAADGKTDH
-645 KRALIESGIFV
+645 KRTLIESGIFV

-688 KNAVAGSIKSDDTG
+688 HNAVTGSIKYDDAG

-793 YDDLIRVGSNRFT
+793 YDDLIRVGSNSYT
-806 KTVEKDG
+806 KTVTDENG
-813 VKTTYTITVEPGN
+813 VKTTYTVTVEPGS
-826 LGEDMT
+826 LSESRALT
-832 LDKLAER
+832 ELAER
-839 YGVDGTA
+839 YGVDAAA

-900 KDLQDGEILDVGG
+900 KDLRDGEMLDVGG
-913 YQVTISTSKDEI
+913 YQVTLSTTKDEI

-1092 TASTYYKVTGTVAY
+1092 TASTYYKVSGTVAY
-1106 NQYKPEDGKTKFTQ
+1106 NQYKLEDSTSELTKEQ
-1120 EEAEA
+1120 AEA
-1125 LLKKLQEEGYADASI
+1125 LLKKLQAEGYADASI
-1140 VAFYSTEHS
+1140 VTFYTTEHE
-1149 HMQTDENATYR
+1149 HQQTERNASYR

-1166 KLTSYGYLSYD
+1166 ELISYGYLSYD

-1184 HNWNQPMYGLSN
+1184 HNWNQAMYGLSN
-1196 RVFNPDAYCGGYD
+1196 KYFNPDAYCGGYD

-1217 VDDKTFVAQGKKTI
+1217 VEDGTFVAQGKKTI

-1365 TPETPDTP
+1365 TPDTPDTPDTP
-1373 VSPEDPTTPPV
+1373 VSPENPT
-1384 QDATPD
+1384 
-1390 APAETPVTPENP
+1390 
-1402 ADSPVQDATPDAAPA
+1402 DSPVQDATPEDAETPVNPENPA
-1417 AAATATRLPQ
+1417 NPSVQDATPDTVAALPK
-1427 TGVNWI
+1427 TGVNWT
-1433 AALAMSLSGLT
+1433 AALAMALSGMALT
-1444 LMAAGA
+1444 VAGA
-1450 FTSLFRK
+1450 FTSLFAK

>member
-13 LALTACVAAAPLTA
+13 LALTACVAATPLAA
-27 NAESSENAVDA
+27 NAETPENAVP
-38 QVPAAVDHAGTD
+38 VENKERS
-50 TAADAPEA
+50 EA
-58 EAPEKKSPPLVTI
+58 ETPAQQA
-71 SSETT
+71 SESANT
-76 EAAAPVENQEGDRA
+76 APVENQEHENA
-90 EGMLEDRETEDKKI
+90 EGILEDRETEDKKI
-104 TTDVVYDERD
+104 TTDVEYTDREF
-114 ITYNEDG
+114 TYNEDG
-121 TPKTEDAS
+121 TVKSEESS
-129 GKVVQKEED
+129 GDIVQKEMD
-138 KTPEEP
+138 KSTEAASGETTEEGKGIEAP
-144 GESETPKAPEEPGES
+144 DADISEPVK
-159 ETPKAPT
+159 
-166 EISSDETITDIV
+166 
-178 GDAGKEIGT
+178 DAEGKIIGT
-187 ATKKETTE
+187 ASKEERTE
-195 QETTITPTG
+195 QETTITPTS
-204 PDSEELVDSTVNED
+204 PDSEKLVDSTVNPD

-254 GKGVDLKQELGKDY
+254 GKEVDLKQELGEDY

-303 HTEDTDLEMTGE
+303 HTKDTDLEMTGE
-315 DIAKLIEA
+315 DLAKLLEA
-323 DYTKTENEDGSYTL
+323 DYTKTENDDGSYTL
-337 TKTIKTAAGE
+337 TKSIRTSAGE
-347 QTVYIKVTGNKASKI
+347 QTVYITVTGNKATRT
-362 VDTVLTVDVKKGEH
+362 VDTTLKVDVKKSEH
-376 TETGEVKQD
+376 SGTADVKQD
-385 EVKLPNATDSGLT
+385 DVTLPNKTDKTLT
-398 FKDKDG
+398 FTDKD
-404 NDIDVDLNELL
+404 NNTFSVDLDELL
-415 KNEKTE
+415 QKQDKTE
-421 TVNENG
+421 STNATG

-434 DGNKTYEIVYH
+434 DGSKTYEIVYH
-445 ETNEYTD
+445 ETSEYAD
-452 AQVKDIGAD
+452 AQVKDMSAD
-461 KLADLLNSN
+461 ELAKLLNSN
-470 PANGTF
+470 PGNGTF
-476 TVKNGKV
+476 TVKDGKV

-492 EISYDDATKL
+492 EISYDDASQL

-522 NGTLEDAKLRAKKDA
+522 NGTLEDAELRAKKAA
-537 LQKALAE
+537 LQKALAD
-544 AIYACTGTTVDP
+544 AIEACTGTKVDP
-556 SSLSITDED
+556 ASLTLTDED
-565 VSLPEGVDNVVANR
+565 VSFPKENISANK
-579 DKLKRTYIYT
+579 DVLNRTYVYT
-589 ASDGKQYTFTYKF
+589 ASDGKKYTFTYNFVYNDKPSSVSG
-602 AYDDT
+602 AGYK
-607 RNNITGFG
+607 GA
-615 DDVMKVGYFTGGIHV
+615 GYFMDGIHV
-630 KSEEDVEAADGKTDH
+630 GTEEIVADADGKTDH
-645 KRALIESGIFV
+645 KSTLIESGVFV
-656 SGDATAETNG
+656 SGNATTDANG

-688 KNAVAGSIKSDDTG
+688 KNAVAGSIKYDDTG

-793 YDDLIRVGSNRFT
+793 YDDLIRVGSNSYT
-806 KTVEKDG
+806 KTVTDENG
-813 VKTTYTITVEPGN
+813 VKTTYTVTVEPGS
-826 LGEDMT
+826 LSESRALT
-832 LDKLAER
+832 ELAER
-839 YGVDGTA
+839 YGVEAAA

-854 SFTRDGKQYQV
+854 SFTKDGKQYQV
-865 GYGSQL
+865 SYGSQL

-1092 TASTYYKVTGTVAY
+1092 TASTYYKVSGTVAY
-1106 NQYKPEDGKTKFTQ
+1106 NQYKLADGTPDLTKEQ
-1120 EEAEA
+1120 AEA
-1125 LLKKLQEEGYADASI
+1125 LLKKLQAEGYADASI
-1140 VAFYSTEHS
+1140 VTFYTTEHE
-1149 HMQTDENATYR
+1149 HQQTERNASYR

-1166 KLTSYGYLSYD
+1166 ELISYGYLSYD

-1184 HNWNQPMYGLSN
+1184 HNWNQAMYGLSN
-1196 RVFNPDAYCGGYD
+1196 KYFNPDAYCGGYD

-1373 VSPEDPTTPPV
+1373 VSPEGPTTPPV

-1390 APAETPVTPENP
+1390 DAETPVTPENP
-1402 ADSPVQDATPDAAPA
+1402 ANPSVQDATPDTVAA
-1417 AAATATRLPQ
+1417 LPK
-1427 TGVNWI
+1427 TGVNWT
-1433 AALAMSLSGLT
+1433 AALAMALSGMALT
-1444 LMAAGA
+1444 VAGA
-1450 FTSLFRK
+1450 FTSLFAK

>member
-13 LALTACVAAAPLTA
+13 LALTACVAATPLAA
-27 NAESSENAVDA
+27 NAETPENAVP
-38 QVPAAVDHAGTD
+38 VENKERS
-50 TAADAPEA
+50 EA
-58 EAPEKKSPPLVTI
+58 ETPAQQA
-71 SSETT
+71 SESANT
-76 EAAAPVENQEGDRA
+76 APVENQEHENA
-90 EGMLEDRETEDKKI
+90 EGILEDRETEDKKI
-104 TTDVVYDERD
+104 TTDVEYTDREF
-114 ITYNEDG
+114 TYNEDG
-121 TPKTEDAS
+121 TVKSEESS
-129 GKVVQKEED
+129 GDIVQKEMD
-138 KTPEEP
+138 KSTEAASGETTEEGKGIEAP
-144 GESETPKAPEEPGES
+144 DADISEPVK
-159 ETPKAPT
+159 
-166 EISSDETITDIV
+166 
-178 GDAGKEIGT
+178 DAEGKIIGT
-187 ATKKETTE
+187 ASKEERTE
-195 QETTITPTG
+195 QETTITPTS
-204 PDSEELVDSTVNED
+204 PDSEKLVDSTVNPD

-254 GKGVDLKQELGKDY
+254 GKEVDLKQELGEDY

-303 HTEDTDLEMTGE
+303 HTKDTDLEMTGE
-315 DIAKLIEA
+315 DLAKLLEA
-323 DYTKTENEDGSYTL
+323 DYTKTENDDGSYTL
-337 TKTIKTAAGE
+337 TKSIRTSAGE
-347 QTVYIKVTGNKASKI
+347 QTVYITVTGNKATRT
-362 VDTVLTVDVKKGEH
+362 VDTTLKVDVKKSEH
-376 TETGEVKQD
+376 SGTADVKQD
-385 EVKLPNATDSGLT
+385 DVTLPNKTDKTLT
-398 FKDKDG
+398 FTDKD
-404 NDIDVDLNELL
+404 NNTFSVDLDELL
-415 KNEKTE
+415 QKQDKTE
-421 TVNENG
+421 STNAAG

-434 DGNKTYEIVYH
+434 GGSKTYEIVYH
-445 ETNEYTD
+445 ETSEYAD
-452 AQVKDIGAD
+452 AQVKDMSAD
-461 KLADLLNSN
+461 ELAKLLNSD
-470 PANGTF
+470 PGNGTF
-476 TVKNGKV
+476 TVKDGKV

-492 EISYDDATKL
+492 EISYDDASQL

-522 NGTLEDAKLRAKKDA
+522 NGTLEDAELRAKKAA
-537 LQKALAE
+537 LQKALAD
-544 AIYACTGTTVDP
+544 AIEACTGTKVDP
-556 SSLSITDED
+556 ASLTLTDED
-565 VSLPEGVDNVVANR
+565 VSFPKENISANK
-579 DKLKRTYIYT
+579 DVLNRTYVYT
-589 ASDGKQYTFTYKF
+589 ASDGKKYTFTYNFVYNDKPSSVSG
-602 AYDDT
+602 AGYK
-607 RNNITGFG
+607 GA
-615 DDVMKVGYFTGGIHV
+615 GYFMDGIHV
-630 KSEEDVEAADGKTDH
+630 GTEEIVADADGKTDH
-645 KRALIESGIFV
+645 KSTLIESGVFV
-656 SGDATAETNG
+656 SGNATTDANG

-688 KNAVAGSIKSDDTG
+688 KNAVAGSIKYDDTG

-742 SKSFTRVTWEAW
+742 SQSFTRVTWEAW

-793 YDDLIRVGSNRFT
+793 YDDLIRVGSNSYT
-806 KTVEKDG
+806 KTVTDENG
-813 VKTTYTITVEPGN
+813 VKTTYTVTVEPGS
-826 LGEDMT
+826 LSESRALT
-832 LDKLAER
+832 ELAER
-839 YGVDGTA
+839 YGVDAAA

-913 YQVTISTSKDEI
+913 YQVTFSTTKEEI

-949 LEKEKAEADAAGKS
+949 LEKEKSEADAAGKS

-1010 ATTKADLLKDADGN
+1010 ATTKTDLLKDADGN

-1092 TASTYYKVTGTVAY
+1092 TASTYYKVSGTVAY
-1106 NQYKPEDGKTKFTQ
+1106 NQYKLEDSTSELTKEQ
-1120 EEAEA
+1120 AEA
-1125 LLKKLQEEGYADASI
+1125 LLKKLQAEGYADASI
-1140 VAFYSTEHS
+1140 VTFYTTEHE
-1149 HMQTDENATYR
+1149 HQQTSANASYR

-1166 KLTSYGYLSYD
+1166 ELVSYGYLSYD
-1177 SNTCTNA
+1177 SNTCVNA
-1184 HNWNQPMYGLSN
+1184 HNWNQEMYGLKN
-1196 RVFNPDAYCGGYD
+1196 KVFNPDAYCGGYD

-1217 VDDKTFVAQGKKTI
+1217 VEDGTFVAQGKKTI

-1304 GDGTLS
+1304 VDGTLS

-1373 VSPEDPTTPPV
+1373 VSPEGPTTPPV

-1390 APAETPVTPENP
+1390 DAETPVTPENP
-1402 ADSPVQDATPDAAPA
+1402 ANPSVQDATPDTVAA
-1417 AAATATRLPQ
+1417 LPK
-1427 TGVNWI
+1427 TGVNWFT
-1433 AALAMSLSGLT
+1433 ALAMALSGMALT
-1444 LMAAGA
+1444 VAGA
-1450 FTSLFRK
+1450 FTSLFAK

>member
-13 LALTACVAAAPLTA
+13 LALTACVAATPLAA
-27 NAESSENAVDA
+27 NAETPENAVP
-38 QVPAAVDHAGTD
+38 VENKERS
-50 TAADAPEA
+50 EA
-58 EAPEKKSPPLVTI
+58 ETPAQQA
-71 SSETT
+71 SESANT
-76 EAAAPVENQEGDRA
+76 APVENQEHENA
-90 EGMLEDRETEDKKI
+90 EGILEDRETEDKKI
-104 TTDVVYDERD
+104 TTDVEYTDREF
-114 ITYNEDG
+114 TYNKDG
-121 TPKTEDAS
+121 TVKSEESS
-129 GKVVQKEED
+129 GAIVQKEMD
-138 KTPEEP
+138 KSTEAASGETAGEGKDSEGSAETPEA
-144 GESETPKAPEEPGES
+144 GETTEEGKGIKAPDADISEPV
-159 ETPKAPT
+159 K
-166 EISSDETITDIV
+166 
-178 GDAGKEIGT
+178 DAEGKIIGT
-187 ATKKETTE
+187 ASKEERTE
-195 QETTITPTG
+195 QETTITPTS
-204 PDSEELVDSTVNED
+204 PDSEKLVDSTVNPD

-240 GTVTADTKEIFVTD
+240 GTVTADIKEIFVTD
-254 GKGVDLKQELGKDY
+254 GKEVDLKQELGADY
-268 QEKLKWDTVDGTSFN
+268 QEKLKWDTASDISLN

-315 DIAKLIEA
+315 DLAKLLEA
-323 DYTKTENEDGSYTL
+323 DYTKTENDDGSYTL
-337 TKTIKTAAGE
+337 TKTIRTSAGE
-347 QTVYIKVTGNKASKI
+347 QTVYITVTGNKATRT
-362 VDTVLTVDVKKGEH
+362 VDTILNVDVKKGEH
-376 TETGEVKQD
+376 SGTADVKQD
-385 EVKLPNATDSGLT
+385 DVTLPNKTDKTLT
-398 FKDKDG
+398 FTDKD
-404 NDIDVDLNELL
+404 NNTFSVDLDELL
-415 KNEKTE
+415 QKQDKTE
-421 TVNENG
+421 STNAAG

-434 DGNKTYEIVYH
+434 DGSKTYEIVYH
-445 ETNEYTD
+445 ETSEYAD
-452 AQVKDIGAD
+452 AQVKDMSAD
-461 KLADLLNSN
+461 ELAKLLNSN
-470 PANGTF
+470 PGNGTF
-476 TVKNGKV
+476 TVKDGKV

-492 EISYDDATKL
+492 EISYDDASQL

-522 NGTLEDAKLRAKKDA
+522 NGTLEDAELRAKKAA

-544 AIYACTGTTVDP
+544 AIEACTGTKVDP
-556 SSLSITDED
+556 ASLTLTDED
-565 VSLPEGVDNVVANR
+565 VSFPKENISANK
-579 DKLKRTYIYT
+579 DVLNRTYVYT
-589 ASDGKQYTFTYKF
+589 ASDGKKYTFTYNFVYNDKPSSVSG
-602 AYDDT
+602 AGYK
-607 RNNITGFG
+607 GA
-615 DDVMKVGYFTGGIHV
+615 GYFMDGIHV
-630 KSEEDVEAADGKTDH
+630 GTEEIVADADGKTDH
-645 KRALIESGIFV
+645 KSTLIESGVFV
-656 SGDATAETNG
+656 SGNATTDANG

-688 KNAVAGSIKSDDTG
+688 KNAVAGSIKYDDTG

-717 SYESVE
+717 SYESVK

-742 SKSFTRVTWEAW
+742 SQSFTRVTWEAW

-793 YDDLIRVGSNRFT
+793 YDDLIRVGSNSYT
-806 KTVEKDG
+806 KTVTDENG

-826 LGEDMT
+826 LDEDMT
-832 LDKLAER
+832 LAKLAER
-839 YGVDGTA
+839 YGVEAAA

-854 SFTRDGKQYQV
+854 SFTKDGKQYQV

-979 LYGKPDTGIFATK
+979 LYGRPDTGIFATK

-1092 TASTYYKVTGTVAY
+1092 TASTYYKVSGTVAY
-1106 NQYKPEDGKTKFTQ
+1106 NQYKLEDGTSELTKEQ
-1120 EEAEA
+1120 AEA
-1125 LLKKLQEEGYADASI
+1125 LLKQLQAEGYADASI
-1140 VAFYSTEHS
+1140 VTFYTTEHE
-1149 HMQTDENATYR
+1149 HQQTERNASYR

-1166 KLTSYGYLSYD
+1166 ELISYGYLSYD

-1184 HNWNQPMYGLSN
+1184 HNWNQAMYGLSKN
-1196 RVFNPDAYCGGYD
+1196 KYFNSDAYCGGYD

-1217 VDDKTFVAQGKKTI
+1217 VEDGTFVAQGKKTI

-1304 GDGTLS
+1304 VDGTLS

-1373 VSPEDPTTPPV
+1373 VSPEGPTTPPV

-1390 APAETPVTPENP
+1390 DAETPVTPENP
-1402 ADSPVQDATPDAAPA
+1402 ANPSVQDATPDTVAA
-1417 AAATATRLPQ
+1417 LPK
-1427 TGVNWI
+1427 TGVNWT
-1433 AALAMSLSGLT
+1433 AALAMALSGMALT
-1444 LMAAGA
+1444 VAGA
-1450 FTSLFRK
+1450 FTSLFAK

>member
-13 LALTACVAAAPLTA
+13 LALTACVAATPLAA
-27 NAESSENAVDA
+27 NAETPENAVP
-38 QVPAAVDHAGTD
+38 VENKERS
-50 TAADAPEA
+50 EA
-58 EAPEKKSPPLVTI
+58 ETPAQQA
-71 SSETT
+71 SESANT
-76 EAAAPVENQEGDRA
+76 APVENQEHENA
-90 EGMLEDRETEDKKI
+90 EGILEDRETEDKKI
-104 TTDVVYDERD
+104 TTDVEYTDREF
-114 ITYNEDG
+114 TYNEDG
-121 TPKTEDAS
+121 TVKSEESS
-129 GKVVQKEED
+129 GHIVQKEMDKSTEAASGETAGEGKD
-138 KTPEEP
+138 SEGSAKTPEAGETTEEGKGIEAPDADISEP
-144 GESETPKAPEEPGES
+144 VK
-159 ETPKAPT
+159 
-166 EISSDETITDIV
+166 
-178 GDAGKEIGT
+178 DAEGKIIGT
-187 ATKKETTE
+187 ASKEERTE
-195 QETTITPTG
+195 QETTITPTS
-204 PDSEELVDSTVNED
+204 PDSEKLVDSTVNPD

-315 DIAKLIEA
+315 DLAKLLEA
-323 DYTKTENEDGSYTL
+323 DYTKTENDDGSYTL
-337 TKTIKTAAGE
+337 TKSIRTSAGE
-347 QTVYIKVTGNKASKI
+347 QTVYITVTGNKATRT
-362 VDTVLTVDVKKGEH
+362 VDTSLKVDVKKSEH
-376 TETGEVKQD
+376 TGSAEVKQD
-385 EVKLPNATDSGLT
+385 DVMLPNKTDKTLAFTDKNSNT
-398 FKDKDG
+398 FH
-404 NDIDVDLNELL
+404 VDLDELL
-415 KNEKTE
+415 QKPDKTE
-421 TVNENG
+421 STNAAG

-434 DGNKTYEIVYH
+434 DGSKTYEIIYH

-452 AQVKDIGAD
+452 AQVKDLSAEE
-461 KLADLLNSN
+461 LAGLLNSN
-470 PANGTF
+470 SANGKF
-476 TVKNGKV
+476 IVKDGKV
-483 CKVVNGEAC
+483 CKVVNDEAC
-492 EISYDDATKL
+492 EISYNDATKL

-556 SSLSITDED
+556 SSLNITDED

-589 ASDGKQYTFTYKF
+589 ASDGKQYTFTYNF
-602 AYDDT
+602 AYDNT
-607 RNNITGFG
+607 RNGITGFG
-615 DDVMKVGYFTGGIHV
+615 DDVKKAGYFTGGIHV
-630 KSEEDVEAADGKTDH
+630 KPEEDVEAADGKTDH
-645 KRALIESGIFV
+645 KRTLIESGIFV
-656 SGDATAETNG
+656 SGDATAETSG

-688 KNAVAGSIKSDDTG
+688 HNAVTGSIKYDDAG

-793 YDDLIRVGSNRFT
+793 YDNLIRVGSNSYT
-806 KTVEKDG
+806 KTVTDENG
-813 VKTTYTITVEPGN
+813 VKTTYTVTVEPGS
-826 LGEDMT
+826 LSESRALT
-832 LDKLAER
+832 ELAER
-839 YGVDGTA
+839 YGVDAAA

-1092 TASTYYKVTGTVAY
+1092 TASTYYKVSGTVAY
-1106 NQYKPEDGKTKFTQ
+1106 NQYKPADGTSDLTKEQ
-1120 EEAEA
+1120 AEA
-1125 LLKKLQEEGYADASI
+1125 LLKQLQAEGYADASI
-1140 VAFYSTEHS
+1140 VTFYTTEHE
-1149 HMQTDENATYR
+1149 HQQTERNASYR

-1166 KLTSYGYLSYD
+1166 ELVSYGYLSYD
-1177 SNTCTNA
+1177 SNTCVNA
-1184 HNWNQPMYGLSN
+1184 HNWNQEMYGLQN
-1196 RVFNPDAYCGGYD
+1196 KVFNPDAYCGGYD

-1243 NNHLTITDSAQKAD
+1243 NNHLTITDSAQKSD
-1257 TGSGVSGRYNY
+1257 TGHAVSGRYSY
-1268 TTTVSGS
+1268 TSTISGS
-1275 RVNYSA
+1275 RVNYNTI
-1281 LGTATHETWKEAA
+1281 GTAAHETWKEAA
-1294 QQTTERTGEQ
+1294 QQTTKRTGEQ
-1304 GDGTLS
+1304 VDGTLS

-1365 TPETPDTP
+1365 TPDTPDTP

-1390 APAETPVTPENP
+1390 EAETPVNPENP
-1402 ADSPVQDATPDAAPA
+1402 TNPPVQDATPDSTVAA
-1417 AAATATRLPQ
+1417 LPK
-1427 TGVNWI
+1427 TGVNWFT
-1433 AALAMSLSGLT
+1433 ALAMALSGMALT
-1444 LMAAGA
+1444 VAGA
-1450 FTSLFRK
+1450 FTSLFAK

>member
-13 LALTACVAAAPLTA
+13 LALTACVAATPLAA
-27 NAESSENAVDA
+27 NAETPENAVP
-38 QVPAAVDHAGTD
+38 VENKERS
-50 TAADAPEA
+50 EA
-58 EAPEKKSPPLVTI
+58 ETPAQQA
-71 SSETT
+71 SESANT
-76 EAAAPVENQEGDRA
+76 APVENQEHENA
-90 EGMLEDRETEDKKI
+90 EGILEDRETEDKKI
-104 TTDVVYDERD
+104 TTDVEYTDREF
-114 ITYNEDG
+114 TYNEDG
-121 TPKTEDAS
+121 TVKSEESS
-129 GKVVQKEED
+129 GDIVQKEMD
-138 KTPEEP
+138 KSTEAASGETAGEGKDSEGSAETPEAGETTEEGKGIEAPDADISEP
-144 GESETPKAPEEPGES
+144 VK
-159 ETPKAPT
+159 
-166 EISSDETITDIV
+166 
-178 GDAGKEIGT
+178 DAEGKIIGT
-187 ATKKETTE
+187 ASKEERTE
-195 QETTITPTG
+195 QETTITPTS
-204 PDSEELVDSTVNED
+204 PDSEKLVDSTVNPD

-292 DGDRQTYTLTK
+292 AGDRQTYTLTK

-315 DIAKLIEA
+315 DLAKLLEA
-323 DYTKTENEDGSYTL
+323 DYTKTENDDGSYTL
-337 TKTIKTAAGE
+337 TKSIRTSAGE
-347 QTVYIKVTGNKASKI
+347 QTVYITVTGNKATRT
-362 VDTVLTVDVKKGEH
+362 VDTTLKVDVKKSEH
-376 TETGEVKQD
+376 TGSAEVKQD
-385 EVKLPNATDSGLT
+385 DVMLPNKTDKTLAFTDKNSNT
-398 FKDKDG
+398 FH
-404 NDIDVDLNELL
+404 VDLDELL
-415 KNEKTE
+415 QKPDKTE
-421 TVNENG
+421 STNAAG

-434 DGNKTYEIVYH
+434 DGSKTYEIIYH

-452 AQVKDIGAD
+452 AQVKDLSAD
-461 KLADLLNSN
+461 ELAGLLNSN
-470 PANGTF
+470 SANGEF
-476 TVKNGKV
+476 IAKDGKV
-483 CKVVNGEAC
+483 CKVVNGETC
-492 EISYDDATKL
+492 EISYNDATKL

-556 SSLSITDED
+556 SSLPITDED
-565 VSLPEGVDNVVANR
+565 VSLPEGVDNVSANK
-579 DKLKRTYIYT
+579 DKLKRTYTYT
-589 ASDGKQYTFTYKF
+589 ASDGKQYTFTYRF

-607 RNNITGFG
+607 RNHITGFG
-615 DDVMKVGYFTGGIHV
+615 DDVKKVGYFTGGIHV
-630 KSEEDVEAADGKTDH
+630 KPEEDVEAADGKTDH
-645 KRALIESGIFV
+645 KRTLIESGIFV
-656 SGDATAETNG
+656 SGDATAETSG

-688 KNAVAGSIKSDDTG
+688 HNAVTGSIKYDDAG

-708 TTDGKTIKL
+708 TTNGKTIKL
-717 SYESVE
+717 SYETVE
-723 VPDSNLPSYAPV
+723 LDDSKLPSYAPV
-735 DGKTNIN
+735 DGKTNITT
-742 SKSFTRVTWEAW
+742 KSFTRVTWEAW
-754 DLGEIRNEEQA
+754 DLGEIHNEEQA
-765 DDQWTISSGKD
+765 DDQWTLSSGKD
-776 ESGGLTYTIV
+776 ESGSLTYTIV

-793 YDDLIRVGSNRFT
+793 YDDLVRVGSNSYT
-806 KTVEKDG
+806 KTVTDENG

-826 LGEDMT
+826 LGEDMA
-832 LDKLAER
+832 LAKLAER
-839 YGVDGTA
+839 YGVDRTA

-854 SFTRDGKQYQV
+854 SFTKDGNQYQV
-865 GYGSQL
+865 SYGSQL

-890 ELLEKIQQMQ
+890 ELLEKIQQLQ

-1092 TASTYYKVTGTVAY
+1092 TASTYYKVSGTVAY
-1106 NQYKPEDGKTKFTQ
+1106 NQYKPADGTSDLTKEQ
-1120 EEAEA
+1120 AEA
-1125 LLKKLQEEGYADASI
+1125 LLKQLQAEGYADASI
-1140 VAFYSTEHS
+1140 VTFYTTEHE
-1149 HMQTDENATYR
+1149 HQQTERNASYR

-1166 KLTSYGYLSYD
+1166 ELISYGYLSYD

-1184 HNWNQPMYGLSN
+1184 HNWNQAMYGLSN
-1196 RVFNPDAYCGGYD
+1196 KYFNSDAYCGGYD

-1243 NNHLTITDSAQKAD
+1243 NNHLTITDSAQKSN
-1257 TGSGVSGRYNY
+1257 TGHAVSGRYSY
-1268 TTTVSGS
+1268 TSTISGS
-1275 RVNYSA
+1275 GVNYNTI
-1281 LGTATHETWKEAA
+1281 GTAAHETWKEAA

-1365 TPETPDTP
+1365 TPDTPDTP
-1373 VSPEDPTTPPV
+1373 VSPEGPTTPPV
-1384 QDATPD
+1384 QDVTPD
-1390 APAETPVTPENP
+1390 EAETPVNPENP
-1402 ADSPVQDATPDAAPA
+1402 ANPSVQDATPDSTVAA
-1417 AAATATRLPQ
+1417 LPK
-1427 TGVNWI
+1427 TGVNWFT
-1433 AALAMSLSGLT
+1433 ALAMALSGMALT
-1444 LMAAGA
+1444 VAGA
-1450 FTSLFRK
+1450 FTSLFAK

>member
-13 LALTACVAAAPLTA
+13 LALTACVAATPLAA
-27 NAESSENAVDA
+27 NAETPENAVP
-38 QVPAAVDHAGTD
+38 VENKERS
-50 TAADAPEA
+50 EA
-58 EAPEKKSPPLVTI
+58 ETPAQQA
-71 SSETT
+71 SESANT
-76 EAAAPVENQEGDRA
+76 APVENQEHENA
-90 EGMLEDRETEDKKI
+90 EGILEDRETEDKKI
-104 TTDVVYDERD
+104 TTDVEYTDREF
-114 ITYNEDG
+114 TYNEDG
-121 TPKTEDAS
+121 TVKSEESS
-129 GKVVQKEED
+129 GDIVQKEMD
-138 KTPEEP
+138 KSTEAASGETTEEGKGIEAP
-144 GESETPKAPEEPGES
+144 DADISEPVK
-159 ETPKAPT
+159 
-166 EISSDETITDIV
+166 
-178 GDAGKEIGT
+178 DAEGKIIGT
-187 ATKKETTE
+187 ASKEERTE
-195 QETTITPTG
+195 QETTITPTS
-204 PDSEELVDSTVNED
+204 PDSEKLVDSTVNPD

-254 GKGVDLKQELGKDY
+254 GKEVDLKQELGEDY

-303 HTEDTDLEMTGE
+303 HTKDTDLEMTGE
-315 DIAKLIEA
+315 DLAKLLEA
-323 DYTKTENEDGSYTL
+323 DYTKTENDDGSYTL
-337 TKTIKTAAGE
+337 TKSIRTSAGE
-347 QTVYIKVTGNKASKI
+347 QTVYITVTGNKATRT
-362 VDTVLTVDVKKGEH
+362 VDTTLKVDVKKSEH
-376 TETGEVKQD
+376 SGTADVKQD
-385 EVKLPNATDSGLT
+385 DVTLPNKTDKTLT
-398 FKDKDG
+398 FTDKD
-404 NDIDVDLNELL
+404 NNTFSVDLDELL
-415 KNEKTE
+415 QKQDKTE
-421 TVNENG
+421 STNATG

-434 DGNKTYEIVYH
+434 DGSKTYEIVYH
-445 ETNEYTD
+445 ETSEYAD
-452 AQVKDIGAD
+452 AQVKDMSAD
-461 KLADLLNSN
+461 ELAKLLNSN
-470 PANGTF
+470 PGNGTF
-476 TVKNGKV
+476 TVKDGKV

-492 EISYDDATKL
+492 EISYDDASQL

-522 NGTLEDAKLRAKKDA
+522 NGTLEDAELRAKKAA
-537 LQKALAE
+537 LQKALAD
-544 AIYACTGTTVDP
+544 AIEACTGTKVDP
-556 SSLSITDED
+556 ASLTLTDED
-565 VSLPEGVDNVVANR
+565 VSFPKENISANK
-579 DKLKRTYIYT
+579 DVLNRTYVYT
-589 ASDGKQYTFTYKF
+589 ASDGKKYTFTYNFVYNDKPSSVSG
-602 AYDDT
+602 AGYK
-607 RNNITGFG
+607 GA
-615 DDVMKVGYFTGGIHV
+615 GYFMDGIHV
-630 KSEEDVEAADGKTDH
+630 GTEEIVADADGKTDH
-645 KRALIESGIFV
+645 KSTLIESGVFV
-656 SGDATAETNG
+656 SGNATTDANG

-688 KNAVAGSIKSDDTG
+688 KNAVAGSIKYDDTG

-793 YDDLIRVGSNRFT
+793 YDDLIRVGSNSYT
-806 KTVEKDG
+806 KTVTDENG
-813 VKTTYTITVEPGN
+813 VKTTYTVTVEPGS
-826 LGEDMT
+826 LSESRALT
-832 LDKLAER
+832 ELAER
-839 YGVDGTA
+839 YGVEAAA

-854 SFTRDGKQYQV
+854 SFTKDGKQYQV
-865 GYGSQL
+865 SYGSQL

-1092 TASTYYKVTGTVAY
+1092 TASTYYKVSGTVAY
-1106 NQYKPEDGKTKFTQ
+1106 NQYKLADGTPDLTKEQ
-1120 EEAEA
+1120 AEA
-1125 LLKKLQEEGYADASI
+1125 LLKKLQAEGYADASI
-1140 VAFYSTEHS
+1140 VTFYTTEHE
-1149 HMQTDENATYR
+1149 HQQTEKNASYR

-1166 KLTSYGYLSYD
+1166 ELISYGYLSYD

-1184 HNWNQPMYGLSN
+1184 HNWNQAMYGLSN
-1196 RVFNPDAYCGGYD
+1196 KYFNPDAYCGGYD

-1373 VSPEDPTTPPV
+1373 VSPEGPTTPPV

-1390 APAETPVTPENP
+1390 DAETPVTPENP
-1402 ADSPVQDATPDAAPA
+1402 ANPSVQDATPDTVAA
-1417 AAATATRLPQ
+1417 LPK
-1427 TGVNWI
+1427 TGVNWT
-1433 AALAMSLSGLT
+1433 AALAMALSGMALT
-1444 LMAAGA
+1444 VAGA
-1450 FTSLFRK
+1450 FTSLFAK

>member
-13 LALTACVAAAPLTA
+13 LALTACVAATPLAA
-27 NAESSENAVDA
+27 NAETPENAVP
-38 QVPAAVDHAGTD
+38 VENKERS
-50 TAADAPEA
+50 EA
-58 EAPEKKSPPLVTI
+58 ETPAQQASKSANT
-71 SSETT
+71 
-76 EAAAPVENQEGDRA
+76 APVENQEHKNA
-90 EGMLEDRETEDKKI
+90 EGILEDRETEDKKI
-104 TTDVVYDERD
+104 TTDVEYTDREF
-114 ITYNEDG
+114 TYNEDG
-121 TPKTEDAS
+121 TVKSEESS
-129 GKVVQKEED
+129 GPIVQKEMD
-138 KTPEEP
+138 KSTEAASGETTEEGKGIEAP
-144 GESETPKAPEEPGES
+144 DADISEPVK
-159 ETPKAPT
+159 
-166 EISSDETITDIV
+166 
-178 GDAGKEIGT
+178 DAEGKIIGT
-187 ATKKETTE
+187 ASKEERTE
-195 QETTITPTG
+195 QETTITPTS
-204 PDSEELVDSTVNED
+204 PDSEKLVDSTVNPD

-292 DGDRQTYTLTK
+292 NGDRQTYTLTK
-303 HTEDTDLEMTGE
+303 HTEDTDLKMTGE
-315 DIAKLIEA
+315 DLAKLLEA
-323 DYTKTENEDGSYTL
+323 DYTKTENDDGSYTL
-337 TKTIKTAAGE
+337 TKSIRTSAGE
-347 QTVYIKVTGNKASKI
+347 QTVYITVTGNKATRT
-362 VDTVLTVDVKKGEH
+362 VDTTLKVDVKKSEH
-376 TETGEVKQD
+376 TGSAEVKQD
-385 EVKLPNATDSGLT
+385 DVMLPNKTDKTLAFTDKNSNT
-398 FKDKDG
+398 FY
-404 NDIDVDLNELL
+404 VDLDALL
-415 KNEKTE
+415 QKPDKTE
-421 TVNENG
+421 STNAAG

-434 DGNKTYEIVYH
+434 DGSKTYEIIYH

-452 AQVKDIGAD
+452 AQVKDLSAD
-461 KLADLLNSN
+461 ELAGLLNSN
-470 PANGTF
+470 SANGEF
-476 TVKNGKV
+476 IAKDGKV

-556 SSLSITDED
+556 SSLPITDED

-579 DKLKRTYIYT
+579 DKLKRTYTYT
-589 ASDGKQYTFTYKF
+589 ASDGKQYTFTYRF

-607 RNNITGFG
+607 RNHITGFG

-656 SGDATAETNG
+656 SGDATAETSG

-688 KNAVAGSIKSDDTG
+688 HNAVTGSIKYDDAG

-708 TTDGKTIKL
+708 TTNGKTIKL
-717 SYESVE
+717 SYETVE
-723 VPDSNLPSYAPV
+723 LDDSKLPSYAPV
-735 DGKTNIN
+735 DGKTNITT
-742 SKSFTRVTWEAW
+742 KSFTRVTWEAW
-754 DLGEIRNEEQA
+754 DLGEIHNEEQA
-765 DDQWTISSGKD
+765 DDQWTLSSGKD
-776 ESGGLTYTIV
+776 ESGSLTYTIV
-786 DKKNNVT
+786 DKKNNVI
-793 YDDLIRVGSNRFT
+793 YDDLVRVGSNSYT
-806 KTVEKDG
+806 KTVTDENG

-826 LGEDMT
+826 LGEDMA
-832 LDKLAER
+832 LAKLAER
-839 YGVDGTA
+839 YGVDRTA

-854 SFTRDGKQYQV
+854 SFTKDGNQYQV
-865 GYGSQL
+865 SYGSQL

-890 ELLEKIQQMQ
+890 ELLEKIQQLQ

-1092 TASTYYKVTGTVAY
+1092 TASTYYKVSGTVAY
-1106 NQYKPEDGKTKFTQ
+1106 NQYKPADGTSDLTKEQ
-1120 EEAEA
+1120 AEA
-1125 LLKKLQEEGYADASI
+1125 LLKQLQAEGYADASI
-1140 VAFYSTEHS
+1140 VTFYTTEHE
-1149 HMQTDENATYR
+1149 HQQTERNASYR

-1166 KLTSYGYLSYD
+1166 ELISYGYLSYD

-1184 HNWNQPMYGLSN
+1184 HNWNQAMYGLSN
-1196 RVFNPDAYCGGYD
+1196 KYFNPDAYCGGYD

-1217 VDDKTFVAQGKKTI
+1217 VEDGTFVAQGKKTI

-1365 TPETPDTP
+1365 TPDTPDTPDTP
-1373 VSPEDPTTPPV
+1373 VSPEGPTTPPV
-1384 QDATPD
+1384 QDVTPD
-1390 APAETPVTPENP
+1390 EAETPVNPENP
-1402 ADSPVQDATPDAAPA
+1402 ANPSVQDATPDSTVAA
-1417 AAATATRLPQ
+1417 LPK
-1427 TGVNWI
+1427 TGVNWFT
-1433 AALAMSLSGLT
+1433 ALAMALSGMALT
-1444 LMAAGA
+1444 VAGA
-1450 FTSLFRK
+1450 FTSLFAK

>member
-13 LALTACVAAAPLTA
+13 LALTACVAATPLAA
-27 NAESSENAVDA
+27 NAETPENAVP
-38 QVPAAVDHAGTD
+38 VENKERS
-50 TAADAPEA
+50 EA
-58 EAPEKKSPPLVTI
+58 ETPAQQA
-71 SSETT
+71 SESANT
-76 EAAAPVENQEGDRA
+76 APVENQEHENA
-90 EGMLEDRETEDKKI
+90 EGILEDRETEDKKI
-104 TTDVVYDERD
+104 TTDVEYTDREF
-114 ITYNEDG
+114 TYNEDG
-121 TPKTEDAS
+121 TVKSEESS
-129 GKVVQKEED
+129 GDIVQKEMD
-138 KTPEEP
+138 KSTEAASGETAGEGKDSEGSAETPEAGETTEEGKGIEAPDADISEP
-144 GESETPKAPEEPGES
+144 VK
-159 ETPKAPT
+159 
-166 EISSDETITDIV
+166 
-178 GDAGKEIGT
+178 DAEGKIIGT
-187 ATKKETTE
+187 ASKEERTE
-195 QETTITPTG
+195 QETTITPTS
-204 PDSEELVDSTVNED
+204 PDSEKLVDSTVNPD

-292 DGDRQTYTLTK
+292 AGDRQTYTLTK

-315 DIAKLIEA
+315 DLAKLLEA
-323 DYTKTENEDGSYTL
+323 DYTKTENDDGSYTL
-337 TKTIKTAAGE
+337 TKSIRTSAGE
-347 QTVYIKVTGNKASKI
+347 QTVYITVTGNKATRT
-362 VDTVLTVDVKKGEH
+362 VDTTLKVDVKKSEH
-376 TETGEVKQD
+376 TGSAEVKQD
-385 EVKLPNATDSGLT
+385 DVMLPNKTDKTLAFTDKNSNT
-398 FKDKDG
+398 FH
-404 NDIDVDLNELL
+404 VDLDELL
-415 KNEKTE
+415 QKPDKTE
-421 TVNENG
+421 STNAAG

-434 DGNKTYEIVYH
+434 DGSKTYEIIYH

-452 AQVKDIGAD
+452 AQVKDLSAD
-461 KLADLLNSN
+461 ELAGLLNSN
-470 PANGTF
+470 SANGEF
-476 TVKNGKV
+476 IAKDGKV
-483 CKVVNGEAC
+483 CKVVNGETC
-492 EISYDDATKL
+492 EISYNDATKL

-556 SSLSITDED
+556 SSLPITDED
-565 VSLPEGVDNVVANR
+565 VSLPEGVDNVSANK
-579 DKLKRTYIYT
+579 DKLKRTYTYT

-656 SGDATAETNG
+656 SGDATTDANG

-688 KNAVAGSIKSDDTG
+688 KNAVAGSIKYDDTG

-708 TTDGKTIKL
+708 TTNGKTIKL

-754 DLGEIRNEEQA
+754 DLGEIHNEEQA
-765 DDQWTISSGKD
+765 DDQWTLSSDKD
-776 ESGGLTYTIV
+776 ESGSLTYTIV

-793 YDDLIRVGSNRFT
+793 YDDLVRVGSNSYT
-806 KTVEKDG
+806 KTVTDENG

-826 LGEDMT
+826 LGEDMA
-832 LDKLAER
+832 LAKLAER
-839 YGVDGTA
+839 YGVDRTA

-854 SFTRDGKQYQV
+854 SFTKDGNQYQV
-865 GYGSQL
+865 SYGSQL

-890 ELLEKIQQMQ
+890 ELLEKIQQLQ

-1092 TASTYYKVTGTVAY
+1092 TASTYYKVSGTVAY
-1106 NQYKPEDGKTKFTQ
+1106 NQYKPADGTSDLTKEQ
-1120 EEAEA
+1120 AEA
-1125 LLKKLQEEGYADASI
+1125 LLKQLQAEGYADASI
-1140 VAFYSTEHS
+1140 VTFYTTEHE
-1149 HMQTDENATYR
+1149 HQQTERNASYR

-1166 KLTSYGYLSYD
+1166 ELISYGYLSYD

-1184 HNWNQPMYGLSN
+1184 HNWNQAMYGLSN
-1196 RVFNPDAYCGGYD
+1196 KYFNSDAYCGGYD

-1243 NNHLTITDSAQKAD
+1243 NNHLTITDSAQKSD
-1257 TGSGVSGRYNY
+1257 TGHAVSGRYSY
-1268 TTTVSGS
+1268 TSTISGS
-1275 RVNYSA
+1275 GVNYNTI
-1281 LGTATHETWKEAA
+1281 GTAAHETWKEAA

-1365 TPETPDTP
+1365 TPDTPDTP
-1373 VSPEDPTTPPV
+1373 VSPEGPTTPPV
-1384 QDATPD
+1384 QDVTPD
-1390 APAETPVTPENP
+1390 EAETPVNPENP
-1402 ADSPVQDATPDAAPA
+1402 ANPSVQDATPDSTVAA
-1417 AAATATRLPQ
+1417 LPK
-1427 TGVNWI
+1427 TGVNWFT
-1433 AALAMSLSGLT
+1433 ALAMALSGMALT
-1444 LMAAGA
+1444 VAGA
-1450 FTSLFRK
+1450 FTSLFAK